1 MTDSNPLA
9 RFRRD
14 RQEAGEEFR
23 EKLKK
28 GGEEIKQTKTSKVI
42 RGAISGPIK
51 AINETIEF
59 VDDIKDYVKGNP
71 YDNNDFFPLQNTFL
85 ETEDDQ
91 DDPFYKIPQAVTQF
105 LLPMGLISKG
115 LSKAGMANVWARN
128 ALSGFVADTVVQ
140 DPLEENLFNMLDNH
154 PRLESPITEI
164 LKTDEDASVAENR
177 LRQAGGGFLAGE
189 VVTALGLGIK
199 GLKKS
204 PELVDRIVK
213 RLDERKKIKVND
225 FTTDNLGD
233 EILDLDSVEQFKQQL
248 KNDRDTL
255 PPRNIDGEE
264 IDPEGFYGIET
275 DEQFDDVFKVVERPP
290 VKPYK
295 TNLEAKR
302 GLSRGA
308 NNLKNRLR
316 LEVNT
321 KGADPNEVEAIET
334 FIDTIGE
341 RMFDKEALSITTKL
355 TKGGEYN
362 FANNLIRIR
371 KQIVEGVE
379 QGAGGSF
386 NHVMIHELWHGL
398 SRYLPKED
406 LARYTKEFKSAQN
419 KYLKQFEKEKTAFVR
434 NNTPESLS
442 QKIGPSPISFKLP
455 KITEANYLKKA
466 RDYFDKTKFK
476 NENYRFTNID
486 EFFAENMADEFM
498 DMYRGEARIAGSP
511 LDFAPQGTFKR
522 IVQETKLF
530 VEDLFVSLR
539 ARLGGSQTRKIFND
553 FVKRKNVKKY
563 RNIPLDLDNKSGVA
577 GMAKKKPDFNNQDP
591 KIQTTFNPKFT
602 GTSEE
607 VRTNLLNLAEELKK
621 KDANNTWPYRRTFAD
636 MAAAAN
642 AKLPAEI
649 IEEARFFNQ
658 TYGRGGERDLPAL
671 LISMNQLMNK
681 NANDLA
687 DLAAQLD
694 MATTVNNTE
703 AIKELGDQLV
713 REAEVLNSL
722 VYINKPLKSV
732 PAQTL
737 AANKVAGGAGKTAA
751 TADDLVSK
759 SPIAGVPGN
768 IEDAAKGTAKAA
780 EDMDQT
786 LKEVVDLA
794 KEGNKEATRKLK
806 NITKKLQAAKGNPEA
821 LREMARG
828 GYLRKALEVNNELF
842 INAILSGPQTHAVNV
857 VSTALNTLV
866 RPFDQSVGSLMKGD
880 MTGFMRGGKE
890 LFYIAQSSGD
900 ALKAMVKAFQV
911 EDNIINP
918 SSMIDDRAEAAKR
931 FRIRMDGPGWIPSLV
946 NFAGTAVRLPSR
958 FLLSEDEFFKQI
970 NFRAYVK
977 ATAWENGV
985 KAGRTGKGLK
995 NYVEEQFEKTIEI
1008 VNKNSMANV
1017 EDENIID
1024 LYEKAQQY
1032 AAEVTFTNDLPQ
1044 GTFGGDF
1051 QTFINKHPSARIFFP
1066 FVRTPINIFKTLGR
1080 RTALTAPFMDEY
1092 RQALKSTD
1100 PSVAAKARG
1109 ELATGSMLWVTAG
1122 AAALGIS
1129 DDFSEIAITGGGPRD
1144 FDLLNQKRQTGWQPY
1159 SFRLLKKDETGEPII
1174 GADGRPEYK
1183 YINYQRL
1190 DPWSSFLAMSAD
1202 ITQIAG
1208 QLDYQDRQDLA
1219 VVAVTAL
1226 SRNITNKTYLQ
1237 GIAELAALINGEPY
1251 VLESYLQKR
1260 LAATVPFSALGR
1272 TIKKENDPTIK
1283 DKRPKAGDDGMVFV
1297 RRFYNELAA
1306 VVPGFGNLK
1315 PKQNFIT
1322 GALVEY
1328 SPGYGPDNVDL
1339 LNPIRTSNSV
1349 NNLVMTTLDDIQM
1362 KVSKPKDRLL
1372 ATDKFT
1378 GIELNSNQYQ
1388 NYVNTIAFTKIKGKR
1403 MVHALYETMQTKEV
1417 KAILAT
1423 ARGEDIT
1430 AINQDIS
1437 VAAQERARRDAQD
1450 IFRDIINAY
1459 KKQGRIDWLKKPENR
1474 DLVKE
1479 YDANVNAINQTKN
1492 TSILE
1497 NYLQSISN

>member
-1 MTDSNPLA
+1 MTDSNPIA
-9 RFRRD
+9 RFRKN
-14 RQEAGEEFR
+14 RQEAGKEFR

-28 GGEEIKQTKTSKVI
+28 SEEIIKKTKTSKVI
-42 RGAISGPIK
+42 RGAITGPIK

-71 YDNNDFFPLQNTFL
+71 YDNNDFFPLQNTPL
-85 ETEDDQ
+85 ESEDDQ
-91 DDPFYKIPQAVTQF
+91 DDPFYKIPQAITQF

-164 LKTDEDASVAENR
+164 LKTDEDATVIENR

-189 VVTALGLGIK
+189 VVTALGLGIT
-199 GLKKS
+199 GLRKS

-233 EILDLDSVEQFKQQL
+233 EI
-248 KNDRDTL
+248 
-255 PPRNIDGEE
+255 ID
-264 IDPEGFYGIET
+264 
-275 DEQFDDVFKVVERPP
+275 
-290 VKPYK
+290 
-295 TNLEAKR
+295 
-302 GLSRGA
+302 
-308 NNLKNRLR
+308 
-316 LEVNT
+316 
-321 KGADPNEVEAIET
+321 
-334 FIDTIGE
+334 
-341 RMFDKEALSITTKL
+341 
-355 TKGGEYN
+355 
-362 FANNLIRIR
+362 
-371 KQIVEGVE
+371 IV
-379 QGAGGSF
+379 S
-386 NHVMIHELWHGL
+386 
-398 SRYLPKED
+398 
-406 LARYTKEFKSAQN
+406 
-419 KYLKQFEKEKTAFVR
+419 
-434 NNTPESLS
+434 
-442 QKIGPSPISFKLP
+442 
-455 KITEANYLKKA
+455 
-466 RDYFDKTKFK
+466 
-476 NENYRFTNID
+476 
-486 EFFAENMADEFM
+486 
-498 DMYRGEARIAGSP
+498 
-511 LDFAPQGTFKR
+511 
-522 IVQETKLF
+522 
-530 VEDLFVSLR
+530 
-539 ARLGGSQTRKIFND
+539 
-553 FVKRKNVKKY
+553 
-563 RNIPLDLDNKSGVA
+563 
-577 GMAKKKPDFNNQDP
+577 KKKPVTRKTKVSKDP

-607 VRTNLLNLAEELKK
+607 VRTSLLDLAEELKK

-642 AKLPAEI
+642 AKLPADI

-658 TYGRGGERDLPAL
+658 TYGRGGERDLPAT

-703 AIKELGDQLV
+703 AIKQLGDQLV
-713 REAEVLNSL
+713 REAEVLSSL
-722 VYINKPLKSV
+722 VYINKPLKSI

-759 SPIAGVPGN
+759 SPITGVPGN
-768 IEDAAKGTAKAA
+768 IEDAAKGTTKAA
-780 EDMDQT
+780 TDMDQT

-794 KEGNKEATRKLK
+794 KEGDKEATRKLK
-806 NITKKLQAAKGNPEA
+806 YITKKLQAAKGNPEA
-821 LREMARG
+821 MREMARRDFP
-828 GYLRKALEVNNELF
+828 RKALEINNELF
-842 INAILSGPQTHAVNV
+842 INAILSGPQTHVVNV

-890 LFYIAQSSGD
+890 LFYLAQSSGD
-900 ALKAMVKAFQV
+900 SLRAMVKAFQV

-946 NFAGTAVRLPSR
+946 NFAGTAIRLPSR

-985 KAGRTGKGLK
+985 KAGRTGEGLK

-1008 VNKNSMANV
+1008 VNTNSMANV
-1017 EDENIID
+1017 KDQNIID
-1024 LYEKAQQY
+1024 LYEEAQQY

-1044 GTFGGDF
+1044 GSFGGDF
-1051 QTFINKHPSARIFFP
+1051 QTFINKHPSARLFFP
-1066 FVRTPINIFKTLGR
+1066 FVRTPINLLKNLGR
-1080 RTALTAPFMDEY
+1080 RTVITAPFMEEY
-1092 RQALKSTD
+1092 KQALKSSN
-1100 PSVAAKARG
+1100 PSIAAKARG

-1122 AAALGIS
+1122 AAAFSIS

-1159 SFRLLKKDETGEPII
+1159 SFRFLQKDENGRPII
-1174 GADGRPEYK
+1174 GDDGKPKYK
-1183 YINYQRL
+1183 YISYQRL
-1190 DPWSSFLAMSAD
+1190 DPWSSFLSMSAD
-1202 ITQIAG
+1202 MAQISG

-1219 VVAVTAL
+1219 TVAVTAL

-1237 GIAELAALINGEPY
+1237 GITELAQLLAGEPY
-1251 VLESYLQKR
+1251 VLESYLQRR

-1272 TIKKENDPTIK
+1272 TVKKEVDPTIK
-1283 DKRPKAGDDGMVFV
+1283 DKKPKAGDDGMVFV

-1306 VVPGFGNLK
+1306 VVPGFGDLK

-1322 GALVEY
+1322 GALIEY
-1328 SPGYGPDNVDL
+1328 QPGYGPDNLDV

-1362 KVSKPKDRLL
+1362 KVTKPKDRLL
-1372 ATDKFT
+1372 STDKFT
-1378 GIELNSNQYQ
+1378 GIELNSDQYQ
-1388 NYVNTIAFTKIKGKR
+1388 DYVNTIAFTKINGKR
-1403 MVHALYETMQTKEV
+1403 LVHALYETMQKKEI

-1430 AINQDIS
+1430 AINQDVS
-1437 VAAQERARRDAQD
+1437 VAAQEKARQDAQD
-1450 IFRDIINAY
+1450 IFRNIINAY
-1459 KKQGRIDWLKKPENR
+1459 KKKGRIDWLKKPENR

-1479 YDANVNAINQTKN
+1479 YDANINAINQTKN

>member
-28 GGEEIKQTKTSKVI
+28 GGEQIKQTKTSKVI

-59 VDDIKDYVKGNP
+59 VDDIKDYVKGDP

-85 ETEDDQ
+85 ETKDDQ

-233 EILDLDSVEQFKQQL
+233 EI
-248 KNDRDTL
+248 
-255 PPRNIDGEE
+255 ID
-264 IDPEGFYGIET
+264 
-275 DEQFDDVFKVVERPP
+275 VVP
-290 VKPYK
+290 
-295 TNLEAKR
+295 
-302 GLSRGA
+302 
-308 NNLKNRLR
+308 
-316 LEVNT
+316 
-321 KGADPNEVEAIET
+321 
-334 FIDTIGE
+334 
-341 RMFDKEALSITTKL
+341 
-355 TKGGEYN
+355 
-362 FANNLIRIR
+362 
-371 KQIVEGVE
+371 
-379 QGAGGSF
+379 
-386 NHVMIHELWHGL
+386 
-398 SRYLPKED
+398 
-406 LARYTKEFKSAQN
+406 
-419 KYLKQFEKEKTAFVR
+419 
-434 NNTPESLS
+434 
-442 QKIGPSPISFKLP
+442 
-455 KITEANYLKKA
+455 
-466 RDYFDKTKFK
+466 
-476 NENYRFTNID
+476 
-486 EFFAENMADEFM
+486 
-498 DMYRGEARIAGSP
+498 
-511 LDFAPQGTFKR
+511 
-522 IVQETKLF
+522 
-530 VEDLFVSLR
+530 
-539 ARLGGSQTRKIFND
+539 
-553 FVKRKNVKKY
+553 
-563 RNIPLDLDNKSGVA
+563 
-577 GMAKKKPDFNNQDP
+577 KKKPVTKKTKVSKDP

-642 AKLPAEI
+642 AKLPADI

-658 TYGRGGERDLPAL
+658 TYGRGGERDLPAT

-759 SPIAGVPGN
+759 SPIASVPGN
-768 IEDAAKGTAKAA
+768 IEDAAKATTEAA
-780 EDMDQT
+780 TDMDQT

-821 LREMARG
+821 MREMARG
-828 GYLRKALEVNNELF
+828 GYLRKALEINNELF

-985 KAGRTGKGLK
+985 KAGRTGEELQ
-995 NYVEEQFEKTIEI
+995 NYIEEQFNKTIEI

-1017 EDENIID
+1017 KDENIID

-1080 RTALTAPFMDEY
+1080 RTFVTAPFMDEY

-1237 GIAELAALINGEPY
+1237 GIAELAALIDGEPY

-1297 RRFYNELAA
+1297 RRFYNELAT

-1328 SPGYGPDNVDL
+1328 SPGYGPDNLDL

-1362 KVSKPKDRLL
+1362 KVAKPKDRLL

-1378 GIELNSNQYQ
+1378 GIELNSDQYQ
-1388 NYVNTIAFTKIKGKR
+1388 EYVNTIAFTKIKGKR
-1403 MVHALYETMQTKEV
+1403 MVHALYETMQRKEV

>member
-1 MTDSNPLA
+1 MTDSNPIA
-9 RFRRD
+9 RFRKN
-14 RQEAGEEFR
+14 RQEAGKKFR

-28 GGEEIKQTKTSKVI
+28 NEEIIKKTKTSKVI
-42 RGAISGPIK
+42 RGAITGPIK
-51 AINETIEF
+51 AVNETIEF

-71 YDNNDFFPLQNTFL
+71 YDNNDFFPLQNTPL
-85 ETEDDQ
+85 ESEDDQ
-91 DDPFYKIPQAVTQF
+91 DDPFYKIPQAITQF
-105 LLPMGLISKG
+105 LLPMGLVSKG
-115 LSKAGMANVWARN
+115 LNKLGMANVWARN
-128 ALSGFVADTVVQ
+128 ALSGFVADAVVQ

-164 LKTDEDASVAENR
+164 LKTDEDATVIENR

-233 EILDLDSVEQFKQQL
+233 EIIDVVPKKKVATTQIDINKVDLD
-248 KNDRDTL
+248 
-255 PPRNIDGEE
+255 
-264 IDPEGFYGIET
+264 
-275 DEQFDDVFKVVERPP
+275 
-290 VKPYK
+290 
-295 TNLEAKR
+295 
-302 GLSRGA
+302 
-308 NNLKNRLR
+308 
-316 LEVNT
+316 
-321 KGADPNEVEAIET
+321 
-334 FIDTIGE
+334 
-341 RMFDKEALSITTKL
+341 AL
-355 TKGGEYN
+355 
-362 FANNLIRIR
+362 A
-371 KQIVEGVE
+371 
-379 QGAGGSF
+379 
-386 NHVMIHELWHGL
+386 
-398 SRYLPKED
+398 
-406 LARYTKEFKSAQN
+406 
-419 KYLKQFEKEKTAFVR
+419 
-434 NNTPESLS
+434 
-442 QKIGPSPISFKLP
+442 
-455 KITEANYLKKA
+455 
-466 RDYFDKTKFK
+466 
-476 NENYRFTNID
+476 
-486 EFFAENMADEFM
+486 
-498 DMYRGEARIAGSP
+498 
-511 LDFAPQGTFKR
+511 
-522 IVQETKLF
+522 
-530 VEDLFVSLR
+530 
-539 ARLGGSQTRKIFND
+539 
-553 FVKRKNVKKY
+553 
-563 RNIPLDLDNKSGVA
+563 
-577 GMAKKKPDFNNQDP
+577 DP

-607 VRTNLLNLAEELKK
+607 VRTNLLDLAEELKK

-658 TYGRGGERDLPAL
+658 TYGRGGEKDLPAL

-737 AANKVAGGAGKTAA
+737 AANRVAGGAGKTAA

-768 IEDAAKGTAKAA
+768 IEDAAKGTTKAA

-786 LKEVVDLA
+786 LKQVVDLA

-821 LREMARG
+821 MREMARRDFP
-828 GYLRKALEVNNELF
+828 RKALEINNELF

-866 RPFDQSVGSLMKGD
+866 RPFDQSVGSLIKGD

-900 ALKAMVKAFQV
+900 ALKAMVKAFQI

-946 NFAGTAVRLPSR
+946 NFAGTAIRLPSR

-985 KAGRTGKGLK
+985 KAGRTGEGLQ
-995 NYVEEQFEKTIEI
+995 NYIEEQFEKTIEI

-1017 EDENIID
+1017 DDENIID

-1044 GTFGGDF
+1044 GSFGGDF

-1066 FVRTPINIFKTLGR
+1066 FVRTPVNLLKNLGR
-1080 RTALTAPFMDEY
+1080 RTAITAPFMDEY

-1100 PSVAAKARG
+1100 PSIAAKARG

-1122 AAALGIS
+1122 AAAFSIS

-1144 FDLLNQKRQTGWQPY
+1144 FNLLNQKRQTGWQPY
-1159 SFRLLKKDETGEPII
+1159 SFRFLQKDENGEPII
-1174 GADGRPEYK
+1174 GDDGRPKYK
-1183 YINYQRL
+1183 YISYQRL
-1190 DPWSSFLAMSAD
+1190 DPWSSFLSMSAD

-1219 VVAVTAL
+1219 TVAVTAL

-1237 GIAELAALINGEPY
+1237 GITELAQLLAGEPY
-1251 VLESYLQKR
+1251 VLESYLQRR

-1272 TIKKENDPTIK
+1272 TIKKEVDPTIK

-1306 VVPGFGNLK
+1306 VVPGFGDLK

-1322 GALVEY
+1322 GALIEY
-1328 SPGYGPDNVDL
+1328 QPGYGPDNLDL

-1362 KVSKPKDRLL
+1362 RVTKPKDRLL
-1372 ATDKFT
+1372 STDKFT
-1378 GIELNSNQYQ
+1378 GIELNSDQYQ
-1388 NYVNTIAFTKIKGKR
+1388 DYVNTIAFTKINGKR
-1403 MVHALYETMQTKEV
+1403 LVYALYETMQKKEI

-1437 VAAQERARRDAQD
+1437 VAAQEKARRDAQD

-1459 KKQGRIDWLKKPENR
+1459 KKKGRIDWLKKPENR

-1492 TSILE
+1492 NSILE

>member
-1 MTDSNPLA
+1 MTDSNPIA
-9 RFRRD
+9 RFRKN
-14 RQEAGEEFR
+14 RQEAGKEFR

-28 GGEEIKQTKTSKVI
+28 SEEIIKKTKTSKVI
-42 RGAISGPIK
+42 RGAITGPIK
-51 AINETIEF
+51 AVNETIEF

-71 YDNNDFFPLQNTFL
+71 YDNNDFFPLQNTPL
-85 ETEDDQ
+85 ESEDDQ
-91 DDPFYKIPQAVTQF
+91 DDPFYKIPQAITQF

-115 LSKAGMANVWARN
+115 LNKAGMANVWARN
-128 ALSGFVADTVVQ
+128 ALSGFIADTVVQ

-164 LKTDEDASVAENR
+164 LKTDEDATVIENR

-233 EILDLDSVEQFKQQL
+233 EI
-248 KNDRDTL
+248 
-255 PPRNIDGEE
+255 ID
-264 IDPEGFYGIET
+264 
-275 DEQFDDVFKVVERPP
+275 
-290 VKPYK
+290 
-295 TNLEAKR
+295 
-302 GLSRGA
+302 
-308 NNLKNRLR
+308 
-316 LEVNT
+316 
-321 KGADPNEVEAIET
+321 
-334 FIDTIGE
+334 
-341 RMFDKEALSITTKL
+341 
-355 TKGGEYN
+355 
-362 FANNLIRIR
+362 
-371 KQIVEGVE
+371 IV
-379 QGAGGSF
+379 S
-386 NHVMIHELWHGL
+386 
-398 SRYLPKED
+398 
-406 LARYTKEFKSAQN
+406 
-419 KYLKQFEKEKTAFVR
+419 
-434 NNTPESLS
+434 
-442 QKIGPSPISFKLP
+442 
-455 KITEANYLKKA
+455 
-466 RDYFDKTKFK
+466 
-476 NENYRFTNID
+476 
-486 EFFAENMADEFM
+486 
-498 DMYRGEARIAGSP
+498 
-511 LDFAPQGTFKR
+511 
-522 IVQETKLF
+522 
-530 VEDLFVSLR
+530 
-539 ARLGGSQTRKIFND
+539 
-553 FVKRKNVKKY
+553 
-563 RNIPLDLDNKSGVA
+563 
-577 GMAKKKPDFNNQDP
+577 KKKPVSRKTKVSKDP

-607 VRTNLLNLAEELKK
+607 VRTNLLNLAEELKN

-642 AKLPAEI
+642 AKLPADI

-658 TYGRGGERDLPAL
+658 TYGRGGERDLPAT

-703 AIKELGDQLV
+703 AIKELGDQIV

-722 VYINKPLKSV
+722 VYINKPLKSI

-737 AANKVAGGAGKTAA
+737 AANRVAGGAGKTAA
-751 TADDLVSK
+751 TADDLASK
-759 SPIAGVPGN
+759 SPIAGVPGK
-768 IEDAAKGTAKAA
+768 IEDAAKETTKAA
-780 EDMDQT
+780 TDMDQT
-786 LKEVVDLA
+786 LKEVVDLS
-794 KEGNKEATRKLK
+794 KKGNKEATRKLK
-806 NITKKLQAAKGNPEA
+806 YITKKLQAAKGNPEA
-821 LREMARG
+821 MREMARRDFP
-828 GYLRKALEVNNELF
+828 RKALEINNELF

-866 RPFDQSVGSLMKGD
+866 RPFDQSVGSLIKGD

-890 LFYIAQSSGD
+890 LFYLAQSSGD
-900 ALKAMVKAFQV
+900 SLKAMVKAFQV

-918 SSMIDDRAEAAKR
+918 SSMVDDRAEAAKR

-946 NFAGTAVRLPSR
+946 NFAGTAIRLPSR

-985 KAGRTGKGLK
+985 KAGRTGEGLK

-1017 EDENIID
+1017 KDQNIID
-1024 LYEKAQQY
+1024 LYEEAQQY

-1044 GTFGGDF
+1044 SSFGGDF

-1066 FVRTPINIFKTLGR
+1066 FVRTPVNLLKNLGR
-1080 RTALTAPFMDEY
+1080 RTVITAPAMEEY
-1092 RQALKSTD
+1092 RQALKSSN
-1100 PSVAAKARG
+1100 PSIAAKARG
-1109 ELATGSMLWVTAG
+1109 ELATGSMLWITAG
-1122 AAALGIS
+1122 AAAFSIS

-1159 SFRLLKKDETGEPII
+1159 SFRFLQKDENGEPII
-1174 GADGRPEYK
+1174 GDDGRPKYK
-1183 YINYQRL
+1183 YISYQRL
-1190 DPWSSFLAMSAD
+1190 DPWSSFLSISAD
-1202 ITQIAG
+1202 MAQIAG

-1219 VVAVTAL
+1219 TVAVTAL

-1237 GIAELAALINGEPY
+1237 GITELAQLLAGEPY
-1251 VLESYLQKR
+1251 VLESYLQRR

-1272 TIKKENDPTIK
+1272 TIKKEVDPTIK

-1306 VVPGFGNLK
+1306 VVPGFGDLK

-1322 GALVEY
+1322 GALIEY
-1328 SPGYGPDNVDL
+1328 QPGYGPDNLDL

-1362 KVSKPKDRLL
+1362 KVAQPKDRLL
-1372 ATDKFT
+1372 STDKFT
-1378 GIELNSNQYQ
+1378 GIELNSDQYQ
-1388 NYVNTIAFTKIKGKR
+1388 DYVNTIAFTKINGKR
-1403 MVHALYETMQTKEV
+1403 LVNVLYETMQKKEI

-1430 AINQDIS
+1430 AINQDVS
-1437 VAAQERARRDAQD
+1437 VAAQEKARQDAQD
-1450 IFRDIINAY
+1450 IFRNIINAY
-1459 KKQGRIDWLKKPENR
+1459 KKKGRIDWLKKPENR

-1479 YDANVNAINQTKN
+1479 YDANINAINQTKN

>member
-1 MTDSNPLA
+1 MTDSNPIA
-9 RFRRD
+9 RFRKN
-14 RQEAGEEFR
+14 RQEAGKEFR

-28 GGEEIKQTKTSKVI
+28 SEEIIKKTKTSKVI
-42 RGAISGPIK
+42 RGAITGPIK

-71 YDNNDFFPLQNTFL
+71 YDNNDFFPLQNTPL
-85 ETEDDQ
+85 ESEDDQ
-91 DDPFYKIPQAVTQF
+91 DDPFYKIPQAITQF

-164 LKTDEDASVAENR
+164 LKTDEDATVIENR

-189 VVTALGLGIK
+189 VVTALGLGIR
-199 GLKKS
+199 GLRKS

-233 EILDLDSVEQFKQQL
+233 EI
-248 KNDRDTL
+248 
-255 PPRNIDGEE
+255 ID
-264 IDPEGFYGIET
+264 
-275 DEQFDDVFKVVERPP
+275 
-290 VKPYK
+290 
-295 TNLEAKR
+295 
-302 GLSRGA
+302 
-308 NNLKNRLR
+308 
-316 LEVNT
+316 
-321 KGADPNEVEAIET
+321 
-334 FIDTIGE
+334 
-341 RMFDKEALSITTKL
+341 
-355 TKGGEYN
+355 
-362 FANNLIRIR
+362 
-371 KQIVEGVE
+371 IV
-379 QGAGGSF
+379 S
-386 NHVMIHELWHGL
+386 
-398 SRYLPKED
+398 
-406 LARYTKEFKSAQN
+406 
-419 KYLKQFEKEKTAFVR
+419 
-434 NNTPESLS
+434 
-442 QKIGPSPISFKLP
+442 
-455 KITEANYLKKA
+455 
-466 RDYFDKTKFK
+466 
-476 NENYRFTNID
+476 
-486 EFFAENMADEFM
+486 
-498 DMYRGEARIAGSP
+498 
-511 LDFAPQGTFKR
+511 
-522 IVQETKLF
+522 
-530 VEDLFVSLR
+530 
-539 ARLGGSQTRKIFND
+539 
-553 FVKRKNVKKY
+553 
-563 RNIPLDLDNKSGVA
+563 
-577 GMAKKKPDFNNQDP
+577 KKKPVTRKTKVSKDP

-607 VRTNLLNLAEELKK
+607 VRTSLLDLAEELKK

-642 AKLPAEI
+642 AKLPADI

-658 TYGRGGERDLPAL
+658 TYGRGGERDLPAT

-703 AIKELGDQLV
+703 AIKQLGDQLV
-713 REAEVLNSL
+713 REAEVLSSL
-722 VYINKPLKSV
+722 VYINKPLKSI

-759 SPIAGVPGN
+759 SPITGVPGN
-768 IEDAAKGTAKAA
+768 IEDAAKGTTKAA
-780 EDMDQT
+780 TDMDQT

-794 KEGNKEATRKLK
+794 KEGDKEATRKLK
-806 NITKKLQAAKGNPEA
+806 YITKKLQAAKGNPEA
-821 LREMARG
+821 MREMARRDFP
-828 GYLRKALEVNNELF
+828 RKALEINNELF
-842 INAILSGPQTHAVNV
+842 INAILSGPQTHVVNV

-890 LFYIAQSSGD
+890 LFYLAQSSGD
-900 ALKAMVKAFQV
+900 SLRAMVKAFQV

-946 NFAGTAVRLPSR
+946 NFAGTAIRLPSR

-985 KAGRTGKGLK
+985 KAGRTGEGLK

-1008 VNKNSMANV
+1008 VNTNSMANV
-1017 EDENIID
+1017 KDQNIID
-1024 LYEKAQQY
+1024 LYEEAQQY

-1044 GTFGGDF
+1044 GSFGGDF
-1051 QTFINKHPSARIFFP
+1051 QTFINKHPSARLFFP
-1066 FVRTPINIFKTLGR
+1066 FVRTPINLLKNLGR
-1080 RTALTAPFMDEY
+1080 RTVITAPFMEEY
-1092 RQALKSTD
+1092 KQALKSSN
-1100 PSVAAKARG
+1100 PSIAAKARG

-1122 AAALGIS
+1122 AAAFSIS

-1159 SFRLLKKDETGEPII
+1159 SFRFLQKDENGRPII
-1174 GADGRPEYK
+1174 GDDGKPKYK
-1183 YINYQRL
+1183 YISYQRL
-1190 DPWSSFLAMSAD
+1190 DPWSSFLSMSAD
-1202 ITQIAG
+1202 MAQISG

-1219 VVAVTAL
+1219 TVAVTAL

-1237 GIAELAALINGEPY
+1237 GITELAQLLAGEPY
-1251 VLESYLQKR
+1251 VLESYLQRR

-1272 TIKKENDPTIK
+1272 TVKKEVDPTIK
-1283 DKRPKAGDDGMVFV
+1283 DKKPKAGDDGMVFV

-1306 VVPGFGNLK
+1306 VVPGFGDLK

-1322 GALVEY
+1322 GALIEY
-1328 SPGYGPDNVDL
+1328 QPGYGPDNLDV

-1362 KVSKPKDRLL
+1362 KVTKPKDRLL
-1372 ATDKFT
+1372 STDKFT
-1378 GIELNSNQYQ
+1378 GIELNSDQYQ
-1388 NYVNTIAFTKIKGKR
+1388 DYVNTIAFTKINGKR
-1403 MVHALYETMQTKEV
+1403 LVHALYETMQKKEI

-1430 AINQDIS
+1430 AINQDVS
-1437 VAAQERARRDAQD
+1437 VAAQEKARQDAQD
-1450 IFRDIINAY
+1450 IFRNIINAY
-1459 KKQGRIDWLKKPENR
+1459 KKKGRIDWLKKPENR

-1479 YDANVNAINQTKN
+1479 YDANINAINQTKN

-1497 NYLQSISN
+1497 NCLQSISN

>member
-1 MTDSNPLA
+1 MTDSNPIA
-9 RFRRD
+9 RFRKN
-14 RQEAGEEFR
+14 RQEAGKKFR

-28 GGEEIKQTKTSKVI
+28 NEEIIKKTKTSKVI
-42 RGAISGPIK
+42 RGAITGPIK
-51 AINETIEF
+51 AVNETIEF

-71 YDNNDFFPLQNTFL
+71 YDNNDFFPLQNTPL
-85 ETEDDQ
+85 ESEDDQ
-91 DDPFYKIPQAVTQF
+91 DDPFYKIPQAITQF
-105 LLPMGLISKG
+105 LLPMGLVSKG
-115 LSKAGMANVWARN
+115 LNKLGMANVWARN
-128 ALSGFVADTVVQ
+128 ALSGFVADAVVQ

-164 LKTDEDASVAENR
+164 LKTDEDATVIENR

-233 EILDLDSVEQFKQQL
+233 EIIDVVPKKKVATTQIDINKVDLDAL
-248 KNDRDTL
+248 
-255 PPRNIDGEE
+255 
-264 IDPEGFYGIET
+264 
-275 DEQFDDVFKVVERPP
+275 
-290 VKPYK
+290 
-295 TNLEAKR
+295 
-302 GLSRGA
+302 
-308 NNLKNRLR
+308 
-316 LEVNT
+316 
-321 KGADPNEVEAIET
+321 ADPKV
-334 FIDTIGE
+334 
-341 RMFDKEALSITTKL
+341 
-355 TKGGEYN
+355 
-362 FANNLIRIR
+362 
-371 KQIVEGVE
+371 
-379 QGAGGSF
+379 
-386 NHVMIHELWHGL
+386 
-398 SRYLPKED
+398 
-406 LARYTKEFKSAQN
+406 
-419 KYLKQFEKEKTAFVR
+419 
-434 NNTPESLS
+434 
-442 QKIGPSPISFKLP
+442 
-455 KITEANYLKKA
+455 
-466 RDYFDKTKFK
+466 
-476 NENYRFTNID
+476 
-486 EFFAENMADEFM
+486 
-498 DMYRGEARIAGSP
+498 
-511 LDFAPQGTFKR
+511 
-522 IVQETKLF
+522 
-530 VEDLFVSLR
+530 
-539 ARLGGSQTRKIFND
+539 
-553 FVKRKNVKKY
+553 
-563 RNIPLDLDNKSGVA
+563 
-577 GMAKKKPDFNNQDP
+577 
-591 KIQTTFNPKFT
+591 QTTFNPKFT

-607 VRTNLLNLAEELKK
+607 VRTNLLDLAEELKK

-658 TYGRGGERDLPAL
+658 TYGRGGEKDLPAL

-737 AANKVAGGAGKTAA
+737 AANRVAGGAGKTAA

-768 IEDAAKGTAKAA
+768 IEDAAKGTTKAA

-786 LKEVVDLA
+786 LKQVVDLA

-821 LREMARG
+821 MREMARRDFP
-828 GYLRKALEVNNELF
+828 RKALEINNELF

-866 RPFDQSVGSLMKGD
+866 RPFDQSVGSLIKGD

-900 ALKAMVKAFQV
+900 ALKAMVKAFQI

-946 NFAGTAVRLPSR
+946 NFAGTAIRLPSR

-985 KAGRTGKGLK
+985 KAGRTGEGLQ
-995 NYVEEQFEKTIEI
+995 NYIEEQFEKTIEI

-1017 EDENIID
+1017 DDENIID

-1044 GTFGGDF
+1044 GSFGGDF

-1066 FVRTPINIFKTLGR
+1066 FVRTPVNLLKNLGR
-1080 RTALTAPFMDEY
+1080 RTAITAPFMDEY

-1100 PSVAAKARG
+1100 PSIAAKARG

-1122 AAALGIS
+1122 AAAFSIS

-1144 FDLLNQKRQTGWQPY
+1144 FNLLNQKRQTGWQPY
-1159 SFRLLKKDETGEPII
+1159 SFRFLQKDENGEPII
-1174 GADGRPEYK
+1174 GDDGRPKYK
-1183 YINYQRL
+1183 YISYQRL
-1190 DPWSSFLAMSAD
+1190 DPWSSFLSMSAD

-1219 VVAVTAL
+1219 TVAVTAL

-1237 GIAELAALINGEPY
+1237 GITELAQLLAGEPY
-1251 VLESYLQKR
+1251 VLESYLQRR

-1272 TIKKENDPTIK
+1272 TIKKEVDPTIK

-1306 VVPGFGNLK
+1306 VVPGFGDLK

-1322 GALVEY
+1322 GALIEY
-1328 SPGYGPDNVDL
+1328 QPGYGPDNLDL

-1362 KVSKPKDRLL
+1362 RVTKPKDRLL
-1372 ATDKFT
+1372 STDKFT
-1378 GIELNSNQYQ
+1378 GIELNSDQYQ
-1388 NYVNTIAFTKIKGKR
+1388 DYVNTIAFTKINGKR
-1403 MVHALYETMQTKEV
+1403 LVYALYETMQKKEI

-1437 VAAQERARRDAQD
+1437 VAAQEKARRDAQD

-1459 KKQGRIDWLKKPENR
+1459 KKKGRIDWLKKPENR

-1492 TSILE
+1492 NSILE

>member
-1 MTDSNPLA
+1 MTDSNPIA
-9 RFRRD
+9 RFRKN
-14 RQEAGEEFR
+14 RQEAGKEFR

-28 GGEEIKQTKTSKVI
+28 SEEIIKKTKTSKVI
-42 RGAISGPIK
+42 RGAITGPIK
-51 AINETIEF
+51 AVNETIEF

-71 YDNNDFFPLQNTFL
+71 YDNNDFFPLQNTPL
-85 ETEDDQ
+85 ESEDDQ
-91 DDPFYKIPQAVTQF
+91 DDPFYKIPQAITQF

-164 LKTDEDASVAENR
+164 LKTDEDATVIENR

-233 EILDLDSVEQFKQQL
+233 EI
-248 KNDRDTL
+248 
-255 PPRNIDGEE
+255 ID
-264 IDPEGFYGIET
+264 
-275 DEQFDDVFKVVERPP
+275 VVP
-290 VKPYK
+290 KKK
-295 TNLEAKR
+295 T
-302 GLSRGA
+302 
-308 NNLKNRLR
+308 
-316 LEVNT
+316 VT
-321 KGADPNEVEAIET
+321 K
-334 FIDTIGE
+334 
-341 RMFDKEALSITTKL
+341 
-355 TKGGEYN
+355 
-362 FANNLIRIR
+362 
-371 KQIVEGVE
+371 
-379 QGAGGSF
+379 
-386 NHVMIHELWHGL
+386 
-398 SRYLPKED
+398 
-406 LARYTKEFKSAQN
+406 
-419 KYLKQFEKEKTAFVR
+419 
-434 NNTPESLS
+434 
-442 QKIGPSPISFKLP
+442 
-455 KITEANYLKKA
+455 
-466 RDYFDKTKFK
+466 KTK
-476 NENYRFTNID
+476 
-486 EFFAENMADEFM
+486 
-498 DMYRGEARIAGSP
+498 
-511 LDFAPQGTFKR
+511 
-522 IVQETKLF
+522 
-530 VEDLFVSLR
+530 VS
-539 ARLGGSQTRKIFND
+539 K
-553 FVKRKNVKKY
+553 
-563 RNIPLDLDNKSGVA
+563 
-577 GMAKKKPDFNNQDP
+577 DP

-602 GTSEE
+602 GTSED

-642 AKLPAEI
+642 AKLPADI

-658 TYGRGGERDLPAL
+658 TYGRGGEKDLPAL

-722 VYINKPLKSV
+722 VYINKPLKSI

-751 TADDLVSK
+751 TADDLASK

-768 IEDAAKGTAKAA
+768 IEDAAKETTKAA

-786 LKEVVDLA
+786 LKQVVDLA

-821 LREMARG
+821 MREMARRDFP
-828 GYLRKALEVNNELF
+828 RKALEINNELF

-866 RPFDQSVGSLMKGD
+866 RPFDQSVGSLIKGD

-890 LFYIAQSSGD
+890 LFYLAQSSGD

-946 NFAGTAVRLPSR
+946 NFAGTAIRLPSR

-985 KAGRTGKGLK
+985 KAGRTGEGLK

-1017 EDENIID
+1017 KDQNIID
-1024 LYEKAQQY
+1024 LYEEAQQY

-1044 GTFGGDF
+1044 SSFGGDF

-1066 FVRTPINIFKTLGR
+1066 FVRTPVNLLKNLGR
-1080 RTALTAPFMDEY
+1080 RTAITAPFMEEY
-1092 RQALKSTD
+1092 RQALRSSN
-1100 PSVAAKARG
+1100 PSIAAKARG

-1122 AAALGIS
+1122 AAAFSIS

-1144 FDLLNQKRQTGWQPY
+1144 FNLLNQKRQTGWQPY
-1159 SFRLLKKDETGEPII
+1159 SFRFLQKNENGEPII
-1174 GADGRPEYK
+1174 GDDGRPKYK
-1183 YINYQRL
+1183 YISYQRL
-1190 DPWSSFLAMSAD
+1190 DPWSSFLSISAD
-1202 ITQIAG
+1202 MAQIAG

-1219 VVAVTAL
+1219 TVAVTAL

-1237 GIAELAALINGEPY
+1237 GITELAQLLAGEPY
-1251 VLESYLQKR
+1251 VLESYLQRR

-1272 TIKKENDPTIK
+1272 TIKKEVDPTIK
-1283 DKRPKAGDDGMVFV
+1283 DKKPKAGDDGMVFV

-1322 GALVEY
+1322 GALIEY
-1328 SPGYGPDNVDL
+1328 QPGYGPDNLDL

-1362 KVSKPKDRLL
+1362 RVAKPKDRLL
-1372 ATDKFT
+1372 STDKFT
-1378 GIELNSNQYQ
+1378 GIELNSDQYQ
-1388 NYVNTIAFTKIKGKR
+1388 DYVNTIAFTKISGKR
-1403 MVHALYETMQTKEV
+1403 LVNALYETMQKKEI

-1437 VAAQERARRDAQD
+1437 VAAQEKARRDAQD

-1459 KKQGRIDWLKKPENR
+1459 KKKGRIDWLKKPENR

-1492 TSILE
+1492 NSILE
-1497 NYLQSISN
+1497 NYFQSISN

>member
-1 MTDSNPLA
+1 MTDSNPIA
-9 RFRRD
+9 RFRKN
-14 RQEAGEEFR
+14 RQEAGKKFR

-28 GGEEIKQTKTSKVI
+28 NEEIIKKTKTSKVI
-42 RGAISGPIK
+42 RGAITGPIK
-51 AINETIEF
+51 AVNETIEF

-71 YDNNDFFPLQNTFL
+71 YDNNDFFPLQNTPL
-85 ETEDDQ
+85 ESEDDQ
-91 DDPFYKIPQAVTQF
+91 DDPFYKIPQAITQF

-128 ALSGFVADTVVQ
+128 ALSGFIADTVVQ

-164 LKTDEDASVAENR
+164 LKTDEDATVIENR

-233 EILDLDSVEQFKQQL
+233 EI
-248 KNDRDTL
+248 
-255 PPRNIDGEE
+255 ID
-264 IDPEGFYGIET
+264 
-275 DEQFDDVFKVVERPP
+275 VVP
-290 VKPYK
+290 KKK
-295 TNLEAKR
+295 T
-302 GLSRGA
+302 
-308 NNLKNRLR
+308 
-316 LEVNT
+316 VT
-321 KGADPNEVEAIET
+321 K
-334 FIDTIGE
+334 
-341 RMFDKEALSITTKL
+341 
-355 TKGGEYN
+355 
-362 FANNLIRIR
+362 
-371 KQIVEGVE
+371 
-379 QGAGGSF
+379 
-386 NHVMIHELWHGL
+386 
-398 SRYLPKED
+398 
-406 LARYTKEFKSAQN
+406 
-419 KYLKQFEKEKTAFVR
+419 
-434 NNTPESLS
+434 
-442 QKIGPSPISFKLP
+442 
-455 KITEANYLKKA
+455 
-466 RDYFDKTKFK
+466 KTK
-476 NENYRFTNID
+476 
-486 EFFAENMADEFM
+486 
-498 DMYRGEARIAGSP
+498 
-511 LDFAPQGTFKR
+511 
-522 IVQETKLF
+522 
-530 VEDLFVSLR
+530 VS
-539 ARLGGSQTRKIFND
+539 K
-553 FVKRKNVKKY
+553 
-563 RNIPLDLDNKSGVA
+563 
-577 GMAKKKPDFNNQDP
+577 DP

-642 AKLPAEI
+642 AKLPADI

-658 TYGRGGERDLPAL
+658 TYGRGGERDLPAT

-703 AIKELGDQLV
+703 AIKELGDQIV

-737 AANKVAGGAGKTAA
+737 AANRVAGGAGKTAA
-751 TADDLVSK
+751 TADDLASK

-768 IEDAAKGTAKAA
+768 IEDAAKETTKAA
-780 EDMDQT
+780 TDMDKT
-786 LKEVVDLA
+786 LKEVVDLS
-794 KEGNKEATRKLK
+794 KKGNKKATRKLK
-806 NITKKLQAAKGNPEA
+806 YITKKLQAAKGNPEA
-821 LREMARG
+821 MREMARRDFP
-828 GYLRKALEVNNELF
+828 RKALEINNELF

-866 RPFDQSVGSLMKGD
+866 RPFDQSVGSLIKGD
-880 MTGFMRGGKE
+880 MTGFMKGGKE
-890 LFYIAQSSGD
+890 LFYLAQSSGD
-900 ALKAMVKAFQV
+900 SLRAMVKAFQV

-918 SSMIDDRAEAAKR
+918 SSMVDDRAEAAKR

-946 NFAGTAVRLPSR
+946 NFAGTAIRLPSR

-985 KAGRTGKGLK
+985 KAGRTGEGLK

-1008 VNKNSMANV
+1008 VNKNSMTNV
-1017 EDENIID
+1017 DDQNIID
-1024 LYEKAQQY
+1024 LYEEAQQY

-1044 GTFGGDF
+1044 SSFGGDF

-1066 FVRTPINIFKTLGR
+1066 FVRTPVNLLKNLGR
-1080 RTALTAPFMDEY
+1080 RTAITAPFMEEY
-1092 RQALKSTD
+1092 RQALKSSN
-1100 PSVAAKARG
+1100 PSIAAKARG
-1109 ELATGSMLWVTAG
+1109 ELATGSMLWITAG
-1122 AAALGIS
+1122 AAAFSIS

-1159 SFRLLKKDETGEPII
+1159 SFRFLQKDENGEPII
-1174 GADGRPEYK
+1174 GDDGRPKYK
-1183 YINYQRL
+1183 YISYQRL
-1190 DPWSSFLAMSAD
+1190 DPWSSFLSISAD
-1202 ITQIAG
+1202 MAQISG

-1219 VVAVTAL
+1219 TVAVTAL

-1237 GIAELAALINGEPY
+1237 GITELAQLLAGEPY

-1272 TIKKENDPTIK
+1272 TVKKEVDPTIK

-1306 VVPGFGNLK
+1306 VVPGFGDLK

-1322 GALVEY
+1322 GALIEY
-1328 SPGYGPDNVDL
+1328 QPGYGPDNLDL

-1362 KVSKPKDRLL
+1362 RVAKPKDRLL
-1372 ATDKFT
+1372 STKGFT
-1378 GIELNSNQYQ
+1378 GIELNSDQYQ
-1388 NYVNTIAFTKIKGKR
+1388 DYVNTIAFTKINGKR
-1403 MVHALYETMQTKEV
+1403 LVNALYETMQKKEI

-1430 AINQDIS
+1430 AINQDVS
-1437 VAAQERARRDAQD
+1437 VAAQEKARQDAQD
-1450 IFRDIINAY
+1450 IFRDIIKTY
-1459 KKQGRIDWLKKPENR
+1459 KTKGRIDWLKKPENR

-1479 YDANVNAINQTKN
+1479 YDATVNAINQTKN

>member
-1 MTDSNPLA
+1 MPGHTPLDRITSEYER
-9 RFRRD
+9 RF
-14 RQEAGEEFR
+14 QENR
-23 EKLKK
+23 EKRS
-28 GGEEIKQTKTSKVI
+28 EIVEQLRKTPQSKII

-71 YDNNDFFPLQNTFL
+71 YDNNDFFPLQNTPL
-85 ETEDDQ
+85 ESEDDQ
-91 DDPFYKIPQAVTQF
+91 DDPFYKIPQAITQF

-128 ALSGFVADTVVQ
+128 ALSGFVADAVVQ

-164 LKTDEDASVAENR
+164 LKTDEDATVIENR

-233 EILDLDSVEQFKQQL
+233 EI
-248 KNDRDTL
+248 
-255 PPRNIDGEE
+255 ID
-264 IDPEGFYGIET
+264 
-275 DEQFDDVFKVVERPP
+275 VVP
-290 VKPYK
+290 KKK
-295 TNLEAKR
+295 T
-302 GLSRGA
+302 
-308 NNLKNRLR
+308 
-316 LEVNT
+316 VT
-321 KGADPNEVEAIET
+321 K
-334 FIDTIGE
+334 
-341 RMFDKEALSITTKL
+341 
-355 TKGGEYN
+355 
-362 FANNLIRIR
+362 
-371 KQIVEGVE
+371 
-379 QGAGGSF
+379 
-386 NHVMIHELWHGL
+386 
-398 SRYLPKED
+398 
-406 LARYTKEFKSAQN
+406 
-419 KYLKQFEKEKTAFVR
+419 
-434 NNTPESLS
+434 
-442 QKIGPSPISFKLP
+442 
-455 KITEANYLKKA
+455 
-466 RDYFDKTKFK
+466 KTK
-476 NENYRFTNID
+476 
-486 EFFAENMADEFM
+486 
-498 DMYRGEARIAGSP
+498 
-511 LDFAPQGTFKR
+511 
-522 IVQETKLF
+522 
-530 VEDLFVSLR
+530 VS
-539 ARLGGSQTRKIFND
+539 K
-553 FVKRKNVKKY
+553 
-563 RNIPLDLDNKSGVA
+563 
-577 GMAKKKPDFNNQDP
+577 DP

-607 VRTNLLNLAEELKK
+607 VRTNLLDLAEELKK

-658 TYGRGGERDLPAL
+658 TYGRGGERDLPAT

-737 AANKVAGGAGKTAA
+737 AANRVAGGAGKTAA

-768 IEDAAKGTAKAA
+768 IEDAAKGTTKAA

-786 LKEVVDLA
+786 LKQVVDLA
-794 KEGNKEATRKLK
+794 KEGNKQATRKLK

-821 LREMARG
+821 MREMARKDFP
-828 GYLRKALEVNNELF
+828 RKALEINNELF

-866 RPFDQSVGSLMKGD
+866 RPFDQSVGSLIKGD

-900 ALKAMVKAFQV
+900 ALKAMVKAFQI

-946 NFAGTAVRLPSR
+946 NFAGTAIRLPSR

-985 KAGRTGKGLK
+985 KAGRTGEGLQ
-995 NYVEEQFEKTIEI
+995 NYIEEQFEKTIEI

-1017 EDENIID
+1017 DDENIID

-1044 GTFGGDF
+1044 GSFGGDF

-1066 FVRTPINIFKTLGR
+1066 FVRTPVNLLKNLGR
-1080 RTALTAPFMDEY
+1080 RTAITAPFMDEY

-1100 PSVAAKARG
+1100 PSIAAKARG

-1122 AAALGIS
+1122 AAAFSIS

-1159 SFRLLKKDETGEPII
+1159 SFRFLQKDENGEPII
-1174 GADGRPEYK
+1174 GDDGRPKYK
-1183 YINYQRL
+1183 YISYQRL
-1190 DPWSSFLAMSAD
+1190 DPWSSFLSMSAD

-1219 VVAVTAL
+1219 TVAVTAL

-1237 GIAELAALINGEPY
+1237 GITELAQLLAGEPY
-1251 VLESYLQKR
+1251 VLESYLQRR

-1272 TIKKENDPTIK
+1272 TIKKEVDPTIK

-1306 VVPGFGNLK
+1306 VVPGFGDLK

-1322 GALVEY
+1322 GALIEY
-1328 SPGYGPDNVDL
+1328 QPGYGPDNLDL

-1362 KVSKPKDRLL
+1362 RVTKPKDRLL
-1372 ATDKFT
+1372 STDKFT
-1378 GIELNSNQYQ
+1378 GIELNSDQYQ
-1388 NYVNTIAFTKIKGKR
+1388 DYVNTIAFTKINGKR
-1403 MVHALYETMQTKEV
+1403 LVYALYETMQKKEI

-1437 VAAQERARRDAQD
+1437 VAAQEKARRDAQD

-1459 KKQGRIDWLKKPENR
+1459 KKKGRIDWLKKPENR

-1492 TSILE
+1492 NSILE

>member
-1 MTDSNPLA
+1 MTNSNPLA

-28 GGEEIKQTKTSKVI
+28 GGEQIKQTKTSKVI

-233 EILDLDSVEQFKQQL
+233 EIIDVVPKKQ
-248 KNDRDTL
+248 
-255 PPRNIDGEE
+255 PI
-264 IDPEGFYGIET
+264 
-275 DEQFDDVFKVVERPP
+275 
-290 VKPYK
+290 
-295 TNLEAKR
+295 
-302 GLSRGA
+302 
-308 NNLKNRLR
+308 
-316 LEVNT
+316 T
-321 KGADPNEVEAIET
+321 K
-334 FIDTIGE
+334 
-341 RMFDKEALSITTKL
+341 
-355 TKGGEYN
+355 
-362 FANNLIRIR
+362 
-371 KQIVEGVE
+371 
-379 QGAGGSF
+379 
-386 NHVMIHELWHGL
+386 
-398 SRYLPKED
+398 
-406 LARYTKEFKSAQN
+406 
-419 KYLKQFEKEKTAFVR
+419 
-434 NNTPESLS
+434 
-442 QKIGPSPISFKLP
+442 
-455 KITEANYLKKA
+455 
-466 RDYFDKTKFK
+466 KTK
-476 NENYRFTNID
+476 
-486 EFFAENMADEFM
+486 
-498 DMYRGEARIAGSP
+498 
-511 LDFAPQGTFKR
+511 
-522 IVQETKLF
+522 
-530 VEDLFVSLR
+530 VS
-539 ARLGGSQTRKIFND
+539 K
-553 FVKRKNVKKY
+553 
-563 RNIPLDLDNKSGVA
+563 
-577 GMAKKKPDFNNQDP
+577 DP

-642 AKLPAEI
+642 AKLPADI

-658 TYGRGGERDLPAL
+658 TYGRGGERDLPAT

-737 AANKVAGGAGKTAA
+737 AANKVAGGAGKAAA

-759 SPIAGVPGN
+759 SPVAGVPGN
-768 IEDAAKGTAKAA
+768 IEDAAKATTEAA
-780 EDMDQT
+780 TDMDQT

-821 LREMARG
+821 MREMARG
-828 GYLRKALEVNNELF
+828 GFLRKALEINNELF

-995 NYVEEQFEKTIEI
+995 NYVEEQFDKTIEI

-1017 EDENIID
+1017 DDQNILD

-1092 RQALKSTD
+1092 KQALKSTD

-1159 SFRLLKKDETGEPII
+1159 SFRLLKKDETGEPLI

-1362 KVSKPKDRLL
+1362 KVAKPKDRLL

-1378 GIELNSNQYQ
+1378 GIELNSDQYQ
-1388 NYVNTIAFTKIKGKR
+1388 EYVNTIAFTKIKGKR
-1403 MVHALYETMQTKEV
+1403 MVHALYETMQRKEV

>member
-1 MTDSNPLA
+1 MTDSNPIA
-9 RFRRD
+9 RFRKN
-14 RQEAGEEFR
+14 RQEAGKEFR

-28 GGEEIKQTKTSKVI
+28 SEEIIKKTKTSKVI
-42 RGAISGPIK
+42 RGAITGPIK
-51 AINETIEF
+51 AVNETIEF

-71 YDNNDFFPLQNTFL
+71 YDNNDFFPLQNTPL
-85 ETEDDQ
+85 ESEDDQ
-91 DDPFYKIPQAVTQF
+91 DDPFYKIPQAITQF

-115 LSKAGMANVWARN
+115 LNKAGMANVWARN
-128 ALSGFVADTVVQ
+128 ALSGFIADTVVQ

-164 LKTDEDASVAENR
+164 LKTDEDATVIENR

-233 EILDLDSVEQFKQQL
+233 EI
-248 KNDRDTL
+248 
-255 PPRNIDGEE
+255 ID
-264 IDPEGFYGIET
+264 
-275 DEQFDDVFKVVERPP
+275 
-290 VKPYK
+290 
-295 TNLEAKR
+295 
-302 GLSRGA
+302 
-308 NNLKNRLR
+308 
-316 LEVNT
+316 
-321 KGADPNEVEAIET
+321 
-334 FIDTIGE
+334 
-341 RMFDKEALSITTKL
+341 
-355 TKGGEYN
+355 
-362 FANNLIRIR
+362 
-371 KQIVEGVE
+371 IV
-379 QGAGGSF
+379 S
-386 NHVMIHELWHGL
+386 
-398 SRYLPKED
+398 
-406 LARYTKEFKSAQN
+406 
-419 KYLKQFEKEKTAFVR
+419 
-434 NNTPESLS
+434 
-442 QKIGPSPISFKLP
+442 
-455 KITEANYLKKA
+455 
-466 RDYFDKTKFK
+466 
-476 NENYRFTNID
+476 
-486 EFFAENMADEFM
+486 
-498 DMYRGEARIAGSP
+498 
-511 LDFAPQGTFKR
+511 
-522 IVQETKLF
+522 
-530 VEDLFVSLR
+530 
-539 ARLGGSQTRKIFND
+539 
-553 FVKRKNVKKY
+553 
-563 RNIPLDLDNKSGVA
+563 
-577 GMAKKKPDFNNQDP
+577 KKKPVSRKTKVSKDP

-607 VRTNLLNLAEELKK
+607 VRTNLLNLAEELKN

-642 AKLPAEI
+642 AKLPADI

-658 TYGRGGERDLPAL
+658 TYGRGGERDLPAT

-722 VYINKPLKSV
+722 VYINKPLKSI

-737 AANKVAGGAGKTAA
+737 AANRVAGGAGKTAA
-751 TADDLVSK
+751 TADDLASK
-759 SPIAGVPGN
+759 SPIAGVPGK
-768 IEDAAKGTAKAA
+768 IEDAAKETTKAA
-780 EDMDQT
+780 TDMDQT
-786 LKEVVDLA
+786 LKEVVDLS
-794 KEGNKEATRKLK
+794 KKGNKEATRKLK
-806 NITKKLQAAKGNPEA
+806 YITKKLQAAKGNPEA
-821 LREMARG
+821 MREMARRDFP
-828 GYLRKALEVNNELF
+828 RKALEINNELF

-866 RPFDQSVGSLMKGD
+866 RPFDQSVGSLIKGD

-890 LFYIAQSSGD
+890 LFYLAQSSGD
-900 ALKAMVKAFQV
+900 SLKAMVKAFQV

-918 SSMIDDRAEAAKR
+918 SSMVDDRAEAAKR

-946 NFAGTAVRLPSR
+946 NFAGTAIRLPSR

-985 KAGRTGKGLK
+985 KAGRTGEGLK

-1017 EDENIID
+1017 KDQNIID
-1024 LYEKAQQY
+1024 LYEEAQQY

-1044 GTFGGDF
+1044 GSFGGDF

-1066 FVRTPINIFKTLGR
+1066 FVRTPVNLLKNLGR
-1080 RTALTAPFMDEY
+1080 RTVITAPAMEEY
-1092 RQALKSTD
+1092 RQALKSSN
-1100 PSVAAKARG
+1100 PSIAAKARG
-1109 ELATGSMLWVTAG
+1109 ELATGSMLWITAG
-1122 AAALGIS
+1122 AAAFSIS

-1159 SFRLLKKDETGEPII
+1159 SFRFLQKDENGEPII
-1174 GADGRPEYK
+1174 GDDGRPKYK
-1183 YINYQRL
+1183 YISYQRL
-1190 DPWSSFLAMSAD
+1190 DPWSSFLSISAD
-1202 ITQIAG
+1202 MAQIAG

-1219 VVAVTAL
+1219 TVAVTAL

-1237 GIAELAALINGEPY
+1237 GITELAQLLAGEPY
-1251 VLESYLQKR
+1251 VLESYLQRR

-1272 TIKKENDPTIK
+1272 TIKKEVDPTIK

-1306 VVPGFGNLK
+1306 VVLGFGDLK

-1322 GALVEY
+1322 GALIEY
-1328 SPGYGPDNVDL
+1328 QPGYGPDNLDL

-1362 KVSKPKDRLL
+1362 KVAQPKDRLL
-1372 ATDKFT
+1372 STDKFT
-1378 GIELNSNQYQ
+1378 GIELNSDQYQ
-1388 NYVNTIAFTKIKGKR
+1388 DYVNTIAFTKINGKR
-1403 MVHALYETMQTKEV
+1403 LVNVLYETMQKKEI

-1430 AINQDIS
+1430 AINQDVS
-1437 VAAQERARRDAQD
+1437 VAAQEKARQDAQD
-1450 IFRDIINAY
+1450 IFRNIINAY
-1459 KKQGRIDWLKKPENR
+1459 KKKGRIDWLKKPENR

-1479 YDANVNAINQTKN
+1479 YDANINAINQTKN

>member
-1 MTDSNPLA
+1 MPGHTPLDRITSEYER
-9 RFRRD
+9 RF
-14 RQEAGEEFR
+14 QENR
-23 EKLKK
+23 EKRS
-28 GGEEIKQTKTSKVI
+28 EIVEQLRKTPQSKII

-71 YDNNDFFPLQNTFL
+71 YDNNDFFPLQNTPL
-85 ETEDDQ
+85 ESEDDQ
-91 DDPFYKIPQAVTQF
+91 DDPFYKIPQAITQF

-128 ALSGFVADTVVQ
+128 ALSGFVADAVVQ

-154 PRLESPITEI
+154 PRLETPITEI
-164 LKTDEDASVAENR
+164 LKTDEDATVIENR

-233 EILDLDSVEQFKQQL
+233 EI
-248 KNDRDTL
+248 
-255 PPRNIDGEE
+255 ID
-264 IDPEGFYGIET
+264 
-275 DEQFDDVFKVVERPP
+275 VVP
-290 VKPYK
+290 KKK
-295 TNLEAKR
+295 T
-302 GLSRGA
+302 
-308 NNLKNRLR
+308 
-316 LEVNT
+316 VT
-321 KGADPNEVEAIET
+321 K
-334 FIDTIGE
+334 
-341 RMFDKEALSITTKL
+341 
-355 TKGGEYN
+355 
-362 FANNLIRIR
+362 
-371 KQIVEGVE
+371 
-379 QGAGGSF
+379 
-386 NHVMIHELWHGL
+386 
-398 SRYLPKED
+398 
-406 LARYTKEFKSAQN
+406 
-419 KYLKQFEKEKTAFVR
+419 
-434 NNTPESLS
+434 
-442 QKIGPSPISFKLP
+442 
-455 KITEANYLKKA
+455 
-466 RDYFDKTKFK
+466 KTK
-476 NENYRFTNID
+476 
-486 EFFAENMADEFM
+486 
-498 DMYRGEARIAGSP
+498 
-511 LDFAPQGTFKR
+511 
-522 IVQETKLF
+522 
-530 VEDLFVSLR
+530 VS
-539 ARLGGSQTRKIFND
+539 K
-553 FVKRKNVKKY
+553 
-563 RNIPLDLDNKSGVA
+563 
-577 GMAKKKPDFNNQDP
+577 DP

-607 VRTNLLNLAEELKK
+607 VRTNLLDLAEELKK

-658 TYGRGGERDLPAL
+658 TYGRGGERDLPAT

-737 AANKVAGGAGKTAA
+737 AANRVAGGAGKTAA

-768 IEDAAKGTAKAA
+768 IEDAAKGTTKAA

-786 LKEVVDLA
+786 LKQVVDLA
-794 KEGNKEATRKLK
+794 KEGNKQATRKLK

-821 LREMARG
+821 MREMARRDFP
-828 GYLRKALEVNNELF
+828 RKALEVNNELF

-866 RPFDQSVGSLMKGD
+866 RPFDQSVGSLIKGD

-900 ALKAMVKAFQV
+900 ALKAMVKAFQI

-946 NFAGTAVRLPSR
+946 NFAGTAIRLPSR

-985 KAGRTGKGLK
+985 KAGRTGEGLQ
-995 NYVEEQFEKTIEI
+995 NYIEEQFEKTIEI

-1017 EDENIID
+1017 DDENIID

-1044 GTFGGDF
+1044 GSFGGDF

-1066 FVRTPINIFKTLGR
+1066 FVRTPVNLLKNLGR
-1080 RTALTAPFMDEY
+1080 RTAITAPFMDEY

-1100 PSVAAKARG
+1100 PSIAAKARG

-1122 AAALGIS
+1122 AAAFSIS

-1144 FDLLNQKRQTGWQPY
+1144 FNLLNQKRQTGWQPY
-1159 SFRLLKKDETGEPII
+1159 SFRFLQKDENGEPII
-1174 GADGRPEYK
+1174 GDDGRPKYK
-1183 YINYQRL
+1183 YISYQRL
-1190 DPWSSFLAMSAD
+1190 DPWSSFLSMSAD

-1219 VVAVTAL
+1219 TVAVTAL

-1237 GIAELAALINGEPY
+1237 GITELAQLLAGEPY
-1251 VLESYLQKR
+1251 VLESYLQRR

-1272 TIKKENDPTIK
+1272 TIKKEVDPTIK

-1306 VVPGFGNLK
+1306 VVPGFGDLK

-1322 GALVEY
+1322 GALIEY
-1328 SPGYGPDNVDL
+1328 QPGYGPDNLDL

-1362 KVSKPKDRLL
+1362 RVTKPKDRLL
-1372 ATDKFT
+1372 STDKFT
-1378 GIELNSNQYQ
+1378 GIELNSDQYQ
-1388 NYVNTIAFTKIKGKR
+1388 DYVNTIAFTKINGKR
-1403 MVHALYETMQTKEV
+1403 LVYALYETMQKKEI

-1437 VAAQERARRDAQD
+1437 VAAQEKARRDAQD

-1459 KKQGRIDWLKKPENR
+1459 KKKGRIDWLKKPENR

-1492 TSILE
+1492 NSILE

>member
-1 MTDSNPLA
+1 MTDSNPIA
-9 RFRRD
+9 RFRKN
-14 RQEAGEEFR
+14 RQEAGKEFR

-28 GGEEIKQTKTSKVI
+28 SEEIIKKTKTSKVI
-42 RGAISGPIK
+42 RGAITGPIK
-51 AINETIEF
+51 AVNETIEF

-71 YDNNDFFPLQNTFL
+71 YDNNDFFPLQNTPL
-85 ETEDDQ
+85 ESEDDQ
-91 DDPFYKIPQAVTQF
+91 DDPFYKIPQAITQF

-128 ALSGFVADTVVQ
+128 ALSGFVADAVVQ

-164 LKTDEDASVAENR
+164 LKTDEDATVIENR

-233 EILDLDSVEQFKQQL
+233 EI
-248 KNDRDTL
+248 
-255 PPRNIDGEE
+255 ID
-264 IDPEGFYGIET
+264 
-275 DEQFDDVFKVVERPP
+275 VVP
-290 VKPYK
+290 KKK
-295 TNLEAKR
+295 T
-302 GLSRGA
+302 
-308 NNLKNRLR
+308 
-316 LEVNT
+316 VT
-321 KGADPNEVEAIET
+321 K
-334 FIDTIGE
+334 
-341 RMFDKEALSITTKL
+341 
-355 TKGGEYN
+355 
-362 FANNLIRIR
+362 
-371 KQIVEGVE
+371 
-379 QGAGGSF
+379 
-386 NHVMIHELWHGL
+386 
-398 SRYLPKED
+398 
-406 LARYTKEFKSAQN
+406 
-419 KYLKQFEKEKTAFVR
+419 
-434 NNTPESLS
+434 
-442 QKIGPSPISFKLP
+442 
-455 KITEANYLKKA
+455 
-466 RDYFDKTKFK
+466 KTK
-476 NENYRFTNID
+476 
-486 EFFAENMADEFM
+486 
-498 DMYRGEARIAGSP
+498 
-511 LDFAPQGTFKR
+511 
-522 IVQETKLF
+522 
-530 VEDLFVSLR
+530 VS
-539 ARLGGSQTRKIFND
+539 K
-553 FVKRKNVKKY
+553 
-563 RNIPLDLDNKSGVA
+563 
-577 GMAKKKPDFNNQDP
+577 DP

-642 AKLPAEI
+642 AKLPADI

-658 TYGRGGERDLPAL
+658 TYGRGGEKDLPAL

-722 VYINKPLKSV
+722 VYINKPLKSI

-751 TADDLVSK
+751 TADDLASK

-768 IEDAAKGTAKAA
+768 IEDAAKETTKAA

-786 LKEVVDLA
+786 LKQVVDLA

-821 LREMARG
+821 MREMARRDFP
-828 GYLRKALEVNNELF
+828 RKALEINNELF

-857 VSTALNTLV
+857 ASTALNTLV
-866 RPFDQSVGSLMKGD
+866 RPFDQSVGSLIKGD

-890 LFYIAQSSGD
+890 LFYLAQSSGD

-946 NFAGTAVRLPSR
+946 NFAGTAIRLPSR

-985 KAGRTGKGLK
+985 KAGRTGEGLK

-1017 EDENIID
+1017 DDQNIID
-1024 LYEKAQQY
+1024 LYEEAQQY

-1044 GTFGGDF
+1044 GSFGGDF

-1066 FVRTPINIFKTLGR
+1066 FVRTPVNLLKNLGR
-1080 RTALTAPFMDEY
+1080 RTAITAPFMEEY
-1092 RQALKSTD
+1092 RQALRSSN
-1100 PSVAAKARG
+1100 PSIAAKARG
-1109 ELATGSMLWVTAG
+1109 ELATGSLLWVTAG
-1122 AAALGIS
+1122 AAAFSIS
-1129 DDFSEIAITGGGPRD
+1129 DDFSDIAITGGGPRD
-1144 FDLLNQKRQTGWQPY
+1144 FNLLNQKRQTGWQPY
-1159 SFRLLKKDETGEPII
+1159 SFRFLQKDENGEPII
-1174 GADGRPEYK
+1174 GDDGRPKYK
-1183 YINYQRL
+1183 YISYQRL
-1190 DPWSSFLAMSAD
+1190 DPWSSFLSMSAD
-1202 ITQIAG
+1202 MAQISG

-1219 VVAVTAL
+1219 TVAVTAL

-1237 GIAELAALINGEPY
+1237 GITELAQLLAGEPY
-1251 VLESYLQKR
+1251 VLESYLQRR

-1272 TIKKENDPTIK
+1272 TIKKEVDPTIK
-1283 DKRPKAGDDGMVFV
+1283 DKKPKAGDDGMVFV

-1322 GALVEY
+1322 GALIEY
-1328 SPGYGPDNVDL
+1328 QPGYGPDNLDL

-1362 KVSKPKDRLL
+1362 KVAQPKDRLL
-1372 ATDKFT
+1372 STDKFT
-1378 GIELNSNQYQ
+1378 GIELNSDQYQ
-1388 NYVNTIAFTKIKGKR
+1388 DYVNTIAFTKINGKR
-1403 MVHALYETMQTKEV
+1403 LVNVLYETMQKKEI

-1430 AINQDIS
+1430 AINQDVS
-1437 VAAQERARRDAQD
+1437 VAAQEKARQDAQD
-1450 IFRDIINAY
+1450 IFRNIINAY
-1459 KKQGRIDWLKKPENR
+1459 KKKGRIDWLKKPENR

-1479 YDANVNAINQTKN
+1479 YDANINAINQTKN

>member
-1 MTDSNPLA
+1 MPGHTPLD
-9 RFRRD
+9 RITSDYQRRV
-14 RQEAGEEFR
+14 QEGK
-23 EKLKK
+23 EKRSEVFEQLKK
-28 GGEEIKQTKTSKVI
+28 TPQSKII

-71 YDNNDFFPLQNTFL
+71 HDNNDFFPLQNTPL
-85 ETEDDQ
+85 ESEDDQ
-91 DDPFYKIPQAVTQF
+91 DDLFYKIPQAITQF

-128 ALSGFVADTVVQ
+128 ALSGFVADAVVQ

-164 LKTDEDASVAENR
+164 LKTDEDATVIENR

-189 VVTALGLGIK
+189 AVTALGLGIK

-233 EILDLDSVEQFKQQL
+233 EI
-248 KNDRDTL
+248 
-255 PPRNIDGEE
+255 ID
-264 IDPEGFYGIET
+264 
-275 DEQFDDVFKVVERPP
+275 VVP
-290 VKPYK
+290 KKK
-295 TNLEAKR
+295 TN
-302 GLSRGA
+302 
-308 NNLKNRLR
+308 
-316 LEVNT
+316 T
-321 KGADPNEVEAIET
+321 K
-334 FIDTIGE
+334 
-341 RMFDKEALSITTKL
+341 TTK
-355 TKGGEYN
+355 
-362 FANNLIRIR
+362 
-371 KQIVEGVE
+371 
-379 QGAGGSF
+379 
-386 NHVMIHELWHGL
+386 
-398 SRYLPKED
+398 
-406 LARYTKEFKSAQN
+406 
-419 KYLKQFEKEKTAFVR
+419 
-434 NNTPESLS
+434 
-442 QKIGPSPISFKLP
+442 
-455 KITEANYLKKA
+455 
-466 RDYFDKTKFK
+466 
-476 NENYRFTNID
+476 
-486 EFFAENMADEFM
+486 
-498 DMYRGEARIAGSP
+498 
-511 LDFAPQGTFKR
+511 
-522 IVQETKLF
+522 
-530 VEDLFVSLR
+530 VS
-539 ARLGGSQTRKIFND
+539 K
-553 FVKRKNVKKY
+553 
-563 RNIPLDLDNKSGVA
+563 
-577 GMAKKKPDFNNQDP
+577 DP

-642 AKLPAEI
+642 AKLPADI

-658 TYGRGGERDLPAL
+658 TYGRGGERDLPAT

-722 VYINKPLKSV
+722 VYINKPLKSI

-737 AANKVAGGAGKTAA
+737 AANRVAGGAGKTAA

-786 LKEVVDLA
+786 LKQVVDLA

-821 LREMARG
+821 MREMARRDFP
-828 GYLRKALEVNNELF
+828 RKALEINNELF

-857 VSTALNTLV
+857 ASTALNTLV
-866 RPFDQSVGSLMKGD
+866 RPFDQSVGSLIKGD

-890 LFYIAQSSGD
+890 LFYLAQSSGD
-900 ALKAMVKAFQV
+900 SLKAMVKAFQV

-946 NFAGTAVRLPSR
+946 NFAGTAIRLPSR

-985 KAGRTGKGLK
+985 KAGRTGEGLK

-1017 EDENIID
+1017 DDQNILD
-1024 LYEKAQQY
+1024 LYEEAQQY

-1044 GTFGGDF
+1044 GSFGGDF

-1066 FVRTPINIFKTLGR
+1066 FVRTPVNLLKNLGR
-1080 RTALTAPFMDEY
+1080 RTALTAPFMEEY
-1092 RQALKSTD
+1092 RQALRSSN
-1100 PSVAAKARG
+1100 PSIAAKARG

-1122 AAALGIS
+1122 AAAFSIS
-1129 DDFSEIAITGGGPRD
+1129 DDFSDIAITGGGPRD
-1144 FDLLNQKRQTGWQPY
+1144 FNLLNQKRQTGWQPY
-1159 SFRLLKKDETGEPII
+1159 SFRFLQKDENGKPII
-1174 GADGRPEYK
+1174 GDDGRPKYK
-1183 YINYQRL
+1183 YISYQRL
-1190 DPWSSFLAMSAD
+1190 DPWSSFLSMSAD
-1202 ITQIAG
+1202 IAQISG

-1219 VVAVTAL
+1219 TVAVTAL

-1237 GIAELAALINGEPY
+1237 GITELAQLLAGEPY
-1251 VLESYLQKR
+1251 VLESYLQRR

-1272 TIKKENDPTIK
+1272 TIKKEVDPTIK
-1283 DKRPKAGDDGMVFV
+1283 DKKPKAGDDGMVFV

-1322 GALVEY
+1322 GALIEY
-1328 SPGYGPDNVDL
+1328 QPGYGPDNLDL

-1349 NNLVMTTLDDIQM
+1349 NNLVMATLDDIQM
-1362 KVSKPKDRLL
+1362 RVAKPKDRLL
-1372 ATDKFT
+1372 STDKFT
-1378 GIELNSNQYQ
+1378 GIELNSDQYQ
-1388 NYVNTIAFTKIKGKR
+1388 DYVNTIAFTKINGKR
-1403 MVHALYETMQTKEV
+1403 LVNALYETMQKKEI

-1437 VAAQERARRDAQD
+1437 VAAQEKARRDAQD

-1459 KKQGRIDWLKKPENR
+1459 KKKGRIDWLKKPENR

>member
-1 MTDSNPLA
+1 MPGHTPLDRITSEYER
-9 RFRRD
+9 RF
-14 RQEAGEEFR
+14 QENR
-23 EKLKK
+23 EKRS
-28 GGEEIKQTKTSKVI
+28 EIVEQLRKTPQSKII

-71 YDNNDFFPLQNTFL
+71 YDNNDFFPLQNTPL
-85 ETEDDQ
+85 ESEDDQ
-91 DDPFYKIPQAVTQF
+91 DDPFYKIPQAITQF

-128 ALSGFVADTVVQ
+128 ALSGFVADAVVQ

-154 PRLESPITEI
+154 PRLESSITEI
-164 LKTDEDASVAENR
+164 LKTDEDATVIENR

-233 EILDLDSVEQFKQQL
+233 EIIDVVPKKKVATTTPKDTTPVKFDLP
-248 KNDRDTL
+248 DTRGQGKFYHGTAQEITL
-255 PPRNIDGEE
+255 EEGGEAASSQNIYGN
-264 IDPEGFYGIET
+264 GFYTTDDLITGSKYQKKGKKQFLKPEIPIAKGVKRESDLPFGIQSDLAKLDIT
-275 DEQFDDVFKVVERPP
+275 DAELNQLVRPGTKVP
-290 VKPYK
+290 
-295 TNLEAKR
+295 
-302 GLSRGA
+302 SSD
-308 NNLKNRLR
+308 RLR
-316 LEVNT
+316 
-321 KGADPNEVEAIET
+321 
-334 FIDTIGE
+334 
-341 RMFDKEALSITTKL
+341 
-355 TKGGEYN
+355 
-362 FANNLIRIR
+362 
-371 KQIVEGVE
+371 
-379 QGAGGSF
+379 
-386 NHVMIHELWHGL
+386 
-398 SRYLPKED
+398 D
-406 LARYTKEFKSAQN
+406 LARQARQFPIDNQFSDGSRTNVDAFNKIADRLDELADNPPKTPDFRPVTYEIAEKQPVNFYDLDQSVDAELKTFVNNFNDEPYENIVSEAVNDLGDNYT
-419 KYLKQFEKEKTAFVR
+419 
-434 NNTPESLS
+434 LS
-442 QKIGPSPISFKLP
+442 QLFDEIRDYANGRGVSSNTVIDEIFGNFQDYFKG
-455 KITEANYLKKA
+455 KGFGGFTHQGGKKA
-466 RDYFDKTKFK
+466 GKGKRLHQVRIYFDP
-476 NENYRFTNID
+476 TNQID
-486 EFFAENMADEFM
+486 IN
-498 DMYRGEARIAGSP
+498 
-511 LDFAPQGTFKR
+511 K
-522 IVQETKLF
+522 V
-530 VEDLFVSLR
+530 
-539 ARLGGSQTRKIFND
+539 
-553 FVKRKNVKKY
+553 
-563 RNIPLDLDNKSGVA
+563 DLDA
-577 GMAKKKPDFNNQDP
+577 LADP

-642 AKLPAEI
+642 AKLPADI

-658 TYGRGGERDLPAL
+658 TYGRGGERDLPAT

-722 VYINKPLKSV
+722 VYINKPLKSI

-737 AANKVAGGAGKTAA
+737 AANRVAGGAGKTAA

-768 IEDAAKGTAKAA
+768 IEDAAKVTTKAA

-786 LKEVVDLA
+786 LKQVVDLV

-821 LREMARG
+821 MREMARG
-828 GYLRKALEVNNELF
+828 GFLRKTLEVNNELF

-866 RPFDQSVGSLMKGD
+866 RPFDQSVGSLIKGD

-890 LFYIAQSSGD
+890 LFYLAQSSGD

-946 NFAGTAVRLPSR
+946 NFAGTAIRLPSR

-985 KAGRTGKGLK
+985 KAGRTGEGLK

-1017 EDENIID
+1017 KDQNIID
-1024 LYEKAQQY
+1024 LYEEAQQY

-1044 GTFGGDF
+1044 GSFGGDF

-1066 FVRTPINIFKTLGR
+1066 FVRTPVNLLKNLGR
-1080 RTALTAPFMDEY
+1080 RTLITAPFMEEY
-1092 RQALKSTD
+1092 RQALRSSN
-1100 PSVAAKARG
+1100 PSIAAKARG
-1109 ELATGSMLWVTAG
+1109 ELATGSLLWVTAG
-1122 AAALGIS
+1122 AAAFSIS

-1144 FDLLNQKRQTGWQPY
+1144 FNLLNQKRQTGWQPY
-1159 SFRLLKKDETGEPII
+1159 SFRFLQKDENGEPII
-1174 GADGRPEYK
+1174 GDDGRPKYK
-1183 YINYQRL
+1183 YISYQRL
-1190 DPWSSFLAMSAD
+1190 DPWSSFLSMSAD

-1219 VVAVTAL
+1219 TVAVTAL

-1237 GIAELAALINGEPY
+1237 GITELAQLLAGEPY
-1251 VLESYLQKR
+1251 VLESYLQRR

-1272 TIKKENDPTIK
+1272 TIKKEVDPTIK

-1306 VVPGFGNLK
+1306 VVLGFGDLK

-1322 GALVEY
+1322 GALIEY
-1328 SPGYGPDNVDL
+1328 QPGYGPDNLDL

-1362 KVSKPKDRLL
+1362 RVAKPKDRLL
-1372 ATDKFT
+1372 STDKFT
-1378 GIELNSNQYQ
+1378 GIELNSDQYQ
-1388 NYVNTIAFTKIKGKR
+1388 DYVNTIAFTKINGKR
-1403 MVHALYETMQTKEV
+1403 LVYALYETMQKKEI

-1437 VAAQERARRDAQD
+1437 VAAQEKARRDAQD

-1459 KKQGRIDWLKKPENR
+1459 KKKGRIDWLKKPENR

-1492 TSILE
+1492 NSILE

>member
-1 MTDSNPLA
+1 MK
-9 RFRRD
+9 
-14 RQEAGEEFR
+14 E
-23 EKLKK
+23 
-28 GGEEIKQTKTSKVI
+28 
-42 RGAISGPIK
+42 
-51 AINETIEF
+51 
-59 VDDIKDYVKGNP
+59 
-71 YDNNDFFPLQNTFL
+71 
-85 ETEDDQ
+85 
-91 DDPFYKIPQAVTQF
+91 
-105 LLPMGLISKG
+105 
-115 LSKAGMANVWARN
+115 
-128 ALSGFVADTVVQ
+128 
-140 DPLEENLFNMLDNH
+140 
-154 PRLESPITEI
+154 
-164 LKTDEDASVAENR
+164 
-177 LRQAGGGFLAGE
+177 
-189 VVTALGLGIK
+189 
-199 GLKKS
+199 
-204 PELVDRIVK
+204 
-213 RLDERKKIKVND
+213 KKIKVND

-233 EILDLDSVEQFKQQL
+233 EIIDVVPKKKVATTQIDINKVDLD
-248 KNDRDTL
+248 
-255 PPRNIDGEE
+255 
-264 IDPEGFYGIET
+264 
-275 DEQFDDVFKVVERPP
+275 
-290 VKPYK
+290 
-295 TNLEAKR
+295 
-302 GLSRGA
+302 
-308 NNLKNRLR
+308 
-316 LEVNT
+316 
-321 KGADPNEVEAIET
+321 
-334 FIDTIGE
+334 
-341 RMFDKEALSITTKL
+341 AL
-355 TKGGEYN
+355 
-362 FANNLIRIR
+362 A
-371 KQIVEGVE
+371 
-379 QGAGGSF
+379 
-386 NHVMIHELWHGL
+386 
-398 SRYLPKED
+398 
-406 LARYTKEFKSAQN
+406 
-419 KYLKQFEKEKTAFVR
+419 
-434 NNTPESLS
+434 
-442 QKIGPSPISFKLP
+442 
-455 KITEANYLKKA
+455 
-466 RDYFDKTKFK
+466 
-476 NENYRFTNID
+476 
-486 EFFAENMADEFM
+486 
-498 DMYRGEARIAGSP
+498 
-511 LDFAPQGTFKR
+511 
-522 IVQETKLF
+522 
-530 VEDLFVSLR
+530 
-539 ARLGGSQTRKIFND
+539 
-553 FVKRKNVKKY
+553 
-563 RNIPLDLDNKSGVA
+563 
-577 GMAKKKPDFNNQDP
+577 DP

-607 VRTNLLNLAEELKK
+607 VRTNLLDLAEELKK

-658 TYGRGGERDLPAL
+658 TYGRGGEKDLPAL

-737 AANKVAGGAGKTAA
+737 AANRVAGGAGKTAA

-768 IEDAAKGTAKAA
+768 IEDAAKGTTKAA

-786 LKEVVDLA
+786 LKQVVDLA

-821 LREMARG
+821 MREMARRDFP
-828 GYLRKALEVNNELF
+828 RKALEINNELF

-866 RPFDQSVGSLMKGD
+866 RPFDQSVGSLIKGD

-900 ALKAMVKAFQV
+900 ALKAMVKAFQI

-946 NFAGTAVRLPSR
+946 NFAGTAIRLPSR

-985 KAGRTGKGLK
+985 KAGRTGEGLQ
-995 NYVEEQFEKTIEI
+995 NYIEEQFEKTIEI

-1017 EDENIID
+1017 DDENIID

-1044 GTFGGDF
+1044 GSFGGDF

-1066 FVRTPINIFKTLGR
+1066 FVRTPVNLLKNLGR
-1080 RTALTAPFMDEY
+1080 RTAITAPFMDEY

-1100 PSVAAKARG
+1100 PSIAAKARG

-1122 AAALGIS
+1122 AAAFSIS

-1144 FDLLNQKRQTGWQPY
+1144 FNLLNQKRQTGWQPY
-1159 SFRLLKKDETGEPII
+1159 SFRFLQKDENGEPII
-1174 GADGRPEYK
+1174 GDDGRPKYK
-1183 YINYQRL
+1183 YISYQRL
-1190 DPWSSFLAMSAD
+1190 DPWSSFLSMSAD

-1219 VVAVTAL
+1219 TVAVTAL

-1237 GIAELAALINGEPY
+1237 GITELAQLLAGEPY
-1251 VLESYLQKR
+1251 VLESYLQRR

-1272 TIKKENDPTIK
+1272 TIKKEVDPTIK

-1306 VVPGFGNLK
+1306 VVPGFGDLK

-1322 GALVEY
+1322 GALIEY
-1328 SPGYGPDNVDL
+1328 QPGYGPDNLDL

-1362 KVSKPKDRLL
+1362 RVTKPKDRLL
-1372 ATDKFT
+1372 STDKFT
-1378 GIELNSNQYQ
+1378 GIELNSDQYQ
-1388 NYVNTIAFTKIKGKR
+1388 DYVNTIAFTKINGKR
-1403 MVHALYETMQTKEV
+1403 LVYALYETMQKKEI

-1437 VAAQERARRDAQD
+1437 VAAQEKARRDAQD

-1459 KKQGRIDWLKKPENR
+1459 KKKGRIDWLKKPENR

-1492 TSILE
+1492 NSILE

>member
-1 MTDSNPLA
+1 MTDSNPIA
-9 RFRRD
+9 RFRKN
-14 RQEAGEEFR
+14 RQEAGKEFR

-28 GGEEIKQTKTSKVI
+28 SEEIIKKTKTSKVI
-42 RGAISGPIK
+42 RGAITGPIK

-71 YDNNDFFPLQNTFL
+71 YDNNDFFPLQNTPL
-85 ETEDDQ
+85 ESEDDQ
-91 DDPFYKIPQAVTQF
+91 DDPFYKIPQAITQF

-164 LKTDEDASVAENR
+164 LKTDEDATVIENR

-189 VVTALGLGIK
+189 VVTALGLGIR
-199 GLKKS
+199 GLRKS

-233 EILDLDSVEQFKQQL
+233 EI
-248 KNDRDTL
+248 
-255 PPRNIDGEE
+255 ID
-264 IDPEGFYGIET
+264 
-275 DEQFDDVFKVVERPP
+275 
-290 VKPYK
+290 
-295 TNLEAKR
+295 
-302 GLSRGA
+302 
-308 NNLKNRLR
+308 
-316 LEVNT
+316 
-321 KGADPNEVEAIET
+321 
-334 FIDTIGE
+334 
-341 RMFDKEALSITTKL
+341 
-355 TKGGEYN
+355 
-362 FANNLIRIR
+362 
-371 KQIVEGVE
+371 IV
-379 QGAGGSF
+379 S
-386 NHVMIHELWHGL
+386 
-398 SRYLPKED
+398 
-406 LARYTKEFKSAQN
+406 
-419 KYLKQFEKEKTAFVR
+419 
-434 NNTPESLS
+434 
-442 QKIGPSPISFKLP
+442 
-455 KITEANYLKKA
+455 
-466 RDYFDKTKFK
+466 
-476 NENYRFTNID
+476 
-486 EFFAENMADEFM
+486 
-498 DMYRGEARIAGSP
+498 
-511 LDFAPQGTFKR
+511 
-522 IVQETKLF
+522 
-530 VEDLFVSLR
+530 
-539 ARLGGSQTRKIFND
+539 
-553 FVKRKNVKKY
+553 
-563 RNIPLDLDNKSGVA
+563 
-577 GMAKKKPDFNNQDP
+577 KKKPVTRKTKVSKDP

-607 VRTNLLNLAEELKK
+607 VRTSLLDLAEELKK

-642 AKLPAEI
+642 AKLPADI

-658 TYGRGGERDLPAL
+658 TYGRGGERDLPAT

-703 AIKELGDQLV
+703 AIKQLGDQLV
-713 REAEVLNSL
+713 REAEVLSSL
-722 VYINKPLKSV
+722 VYINKPLKSI

-759 SPIAGVPGN
+759 SPITGVPGN
-768 IEDAAKGTAKAA
+768 IEDAAKGTTKAA
-780 EDMDQT
+780 TDMDQT

-794 KEGNKEATRKLK
+794 KEGDKEATRKLK
-806 NITKKLQAAKGNPEA
+806 YITKKLQAAKGNPEA
-821 LREMARG
+821 MREMARRDFP
-828 GYLRKALEVNNELF
+828 RKALEINNELF
-842 INAILSGPQTHAVNV
+842 INAILSGPQTHVVNV

-890 LFYIAQSSGD
+890 LFYLAQSSGD
-900 ALKAMVKAFQV
+900 SLRAMVKAFQV

-946 NFAGTAVRLPSR
+946 NFAGTAIRLPSR

-985 KAGRTGKGLK
+985 KAGRTGEGLK

-1008 VNKNSMANV
+1008 VNTNSMANV
-1017 EDENIID
+1017 KDQNIID
-1024 LYEKAQQY
+1024 LYEEAQQY

-1044 GTFGGDF
+1044 GSFGGDF
-1051 QTFINKHPSARIFFP
+1051 QTFINKHPSARLFFP
-1066 FVRTPINIFKTLGR
+1066 FVRTPINLLKNLGR
-1080 RTALTAPFMDEY
+1080 RTVITAPFMEEY
-1092 RQALKSTD
+1092 KQALKSSN
-1100 PSVAAKARG
+1100 PSIAAKARG

-1122 AAALGIS
+1122 AAAFSIS

-1159 SFRLLKKDETGEPII
+1159 SFRFLQKDENGRPII
-1174 GADGRPEYK
+1174 GDDGKPKYK
-1183 YINYQRL
+1183 YISYQRL
-1190 DPWSSFLAMSAD
+1190 DPWSSFLSMSAD
-1202 ITQIAG
+1202 MAQISG

-1219 VVAVTAL
+1219 TVAVTAL

-1237 GIAELAALINGEPY
+1237 GITELAQLLAGEPY
-1251 VLESYLQKR
+1251 VLESYLQRR

-1272 TIKKENDPTIK
+1272 TVKKEVDPTIK
-1283 DKRPKAGDDGMVFV
+1283 DKKPKAGDDGMVFV

-1306 VVPGFGNLK
+1306 VVPGFGDLK

-1322 GALVEY
+1322 GALIEY
-1328 SPGYGPDNVDL
+1328 QPGYGPDNLDV

-1362 KVSKPKDRLL
+1362 KVTKPKDRLL
-1372 ATDKFT
+1372 STDKFT
-1378 GIELNSNQYQ
+1378 GIELNSDQYQ
-1388 NYVNTIAFTKIKGKR
+1388 DYVNTIAFTKINGKR
-1403 MVHALYETMQTKEV
+1403 LVHALYETMQKKEI

-1430 AINQDIS
+1430 AINQDVS
-1437 VAAQERARRDAQD
+1437 VAAQEKARQDAQD
-1450 IFRDIINAY
+1450 IFRNIINAY
-1459 KKQGRIDWLKKPENR
+1459 KKKGRIDWLKKPENR

-1479 YDANVNAINQTKN
+1479 YDANINAINQTKN

>member
-1 MTDSNPLA
+1 MTNSNPITRLSK
-9 RFRRD
+9 FNKE
-14 RQEAGEEFR
+14 RQERNKKFR
-23 EKLKK
+23 ASQKELTKKLKA
-28 GGEEIKQTKTSKVI
+28 TKTSKVI
-42 RGAISGPIK
+42 RGAITGPIK

-71 YDNNDFFPLQNTFL
+71 YDNNDFFPLQNTPL
-85 ETEDDQ
+85 ESEDDQ
-91 DDPFYKIPQAVTQF
+91 DDPFYKIPQAITQF

-128 ALSGFVADTVVQ
+128 ALSGFVADAVVQ

-154 PRLESPITEI
+154 PRLENPITEI
-164 LKTDEDASVAENR
+164 LKTDEDATVIENR

-233 EILDLDSVEQFKQQL
+233 EILDLGLDKQPVITTP
-248 KNDRDTL
+248 KNTTPVKFDLPDTRGQGKFYHGSSKEIVL
-255 PPRNIDGEE
+255 EEGGEAFSPQNIYGN
-264 IDPEGFYGIET
+264 GFYTSEDLVTAAKYKKKNRIKGEKPSGVVYEITEKQSVNFY
-275 DEQFDDVFKVVERPP
+275 DLDQPVDADLKKYIDDFDDSIYENVVFDAVDELGNDFSLGELFDEIRAYSRSRDVSSSVVIDEIFE
-290 VKPYK
+290 
-295 TNLEAKR
+295 NFQ
-302 GLSRGA
+302 
-308 NNLKNRLR
+308 NFLR
-316 LEVNT
+316 T
-321 KGADPNEVEAIET
+321 KGFGGFT
-334 FIDTIGE
+334 HQGG
-341 RMFDKEALSITTKL
+341 KL
-355 TKGGEYN
+355 AGKGKR
-362 FANNLIRIR
+362 LH
-371 KQIVEGVE
+371 QV
-379 QGAGGSF
+379 
-386 NHVMIHELWHGL
+386 
-398 SRYLPKED
+398 
-406 LARYTKEFKSAQN
+406 
-419 KYLKQFEKEKTAFVR
+419 
-434 NNTPESLS
+434 
-442 QKIGPSPISFKLP
+442 KI
-455 KITEANYLKKA
+455 
-466 RDYFDKTKFK
+466 YFDPFDQI
-476 NENYRFTNID
+476 NI
-486 EFFAENMADEFM
+486 N
-498 DMYRGEARIAGSP
+498 
-511 LDFAPQGTFKR
+511 K
-522 IVQETKLF
+522 V
-530 VEDLFVSLR
+530 
-539 ARLGGSQTRKIFND
+539 
-553 FVKRKNVKKY
+553 
-563 RNIPLDLDNKSGVA
+563 DLDA
-577 GMAKKKPDFNNQDP
+577 LADP

-607 VRTNLLNLAEELKK
+607 VRTNLLDLAEELKK
-621 KDANNTWPYRRTFAD
+621 KDSNNTWPYRRTFAD

-658 TYGRGGERDLPAL
+658 TYGRGGEKDLPAL

-722 VYINKPLKSV
+722 VYINKPLKSI

-737 AANKVAGGAGKTAA
+737 AANRVAGGAGKTAA

-768 IEDAAKGTAKAA
+768 IEDAAKGTTKAA

-786 LKEVVDLA
+786 LKQVVDLV

-821 LREMARG
+821 MREMARG
-828 GYLRKALEVNNELF
+828 GFLRKTLEINNELF

-866 RPFDQSVGSLMKGD
+866 RPFDQSVGGLIKGD
-880 MTGFMRGGKE
+880 MTEFMRGGKE
-890 LFYIAQSSGD
+890 LFYLAQSSGD
-900 ALKAMVKAFQV
+900 ALKAMAKAFQV

-946 NFAGTAVRLPSR
+946 NFAGTAIRLPSR

-985 KAGRTGKGLK
+985 KAGRTGESLK
-995 NYVEEQFEKTIEI
+995 NYIEEQFEKTIEI

-1017 EDENIID
+1017 DDENIID

-1044 GTFGGDF
+1044 GSFGGDF

-1066 FVRTPINIFKTLGR
+1066 FVRTPVNLLKNLGR
-1080 RTALTAPFMDEY
+1080 RTAITAPFMDEY

-1100 PSVAAKARG
+1100 PSIAAKARG

-1122 AAALGIS
+1122 AAAFSIS

-1159 SFRLLKKDETGEPII
+1159 SFRFLQKDENGEPII
-1174 GADGRPEYK
+1174 GDDGRPKYK
-1183 YINYQRL
+1183 YISYQRL
-1190 DPWSSFLAMSAD
+1190 DPWSSFLSMSAD

-1219 VVAVTAL
+1219 TVAVTAL

-1237 GIAELAALINGEPY
+1237 GITELAQLLAGEPY
-1251 VLESYLQKR
+1251 VLETYLQKR

-1272 TIKKENDPTIK
+1272 TIKKEIDPTIK
-1283 DKRPKAGDDGMVFV
+1283 DKSPKAGDDGMVFV
-1297 RRFYNELAA
+1297 RRFWNELAA
-1306 VVPGFGNLK
+1306 VIPGFGDLK

-1322 GALVEY
+1322 GALIEY
-1328 SPGYGPDNVDL
+1328 QPGYGPDNLDL

-1362 KVSKPKDRLL
+1362 KVAKPKDRFFSK
-1372 ATDKFT
+1372 DKFT
-1378 GIELNSNQYQ
+1378 GIELNSDQYQ
-1388 NYVNTIAFTKIKGKR
+1388 DYVNTIAFTKINGKR
-1403 MVHALYETMQTKEV
+1403 LVYALYETMQKKEI
-1417 KAILAT
+1417 KSILAT

-1437 VAAQERARRDAQD
+1437 VAAQEKARRDAQD

-1459 KKQGRIDWLKKPENR
+1459 KKKGRIDWLKKPENR

-1479 YDANVNAINQTKN
+1479 YDANVNAINQTKIN
-1492 TSILE
+1492 SILE

>member
-1 MTDSNPLA
+1 MTNSNPITRLSK
-9 RFRRD
+9 FNKE
-14 RQEAGEEFR
+14 RQERNKKFR
-23 EKLKK
+23 ASQKELTKKLKA
-28 GGEEIKQTKTSKVI
+28 TKTSKVI
-42 RGAISGPIK
+42 RGAITGPIK

-71 YDNNDFFPLQNTFL
+71 YDNNDFFPLQNTPL
-85 ETEDDQ
+85 ESEDDQ
-91 DDPFYKIPQAVTQF
+91 DDPFYKIPQAITQF

-154 PRLESPITEI
+154 PRLENPITEI
-164 LKTDEDASVAENR
+164 LKTDEDATVIENR

-233 EILDLDSVEQFKQQL
+233 EI
-248 KNDRDTL
+248 
-255 PPRNIDGEE
+255 ID
-264 IDPEGFYGIET
+264 
-275 DEQFDDVFKVVERPP
+275 VVP
-290 VKPYK
+290 KKK
-295 TNLEAKR
+295 T
-302 GLSRGA
+302 
-308 NNLKNRLR
+308 
-316 LEVNT
+316 VT
-321 KGADPNEVEAIET
+321 K
-334 FIDTIGE
+334 
-341 RMFDKEALSITTKL
+341 
-355 TKGGEYN
+355 
-362 FANNLIRIR
+362 
-371 KQIVEGVE
+371 
-379 QGAGGSF
+379 
-386 NHVMIHELWHGL
+386 
-398 SRYLPKED
+398 
-406 LARYTKEFKSAQN
+406 
-419 KYLKQFEKEKTAFVR
+419 
-434 NNTPESLS
+434 
-442 QKIGPSPISFKLP
+442 
-455 KITEANYLKKA
+455 
-466 RDYFDKTKFK
+466 KTK
-476 NENYRFTNID
+476 
-486 EFFAENMADEFM
+486 
-498 DMYRGEARIAGSP
+498 
-511 LDFAPQGTFKR
+511 
-522 IVQETKLF
+522 
-530 VEDLFVSLR
+530 VS
-539 ARLGGSQTRKIFND
+539 K
-553 FVKRKNVKKY
+553 
-563 RNIPLDLDNKSGVA
+563 
-577 GMAKKKPDFNNQDP
+577 DP

-607 VRTNLLNLAEELKK
+607 VRTNLLDLAEELKK

-658 TYGRGGERDLPAL
+658 TYGRGGEKDLPAL

-737 AANKVAGGAGKTAA
+737 AANRVAGGAGKTAA

-768 IEDAAKGTAKAA
+768 IEDAAKGTTKAA

-786 LKEVVDLA
+786 LKQVVDLA
-794 KEGNKEATRKLK
+794 KEGNKQATRKLK

-821 LREMARG
+821 MREMARRDFP
-828 GYLRKALEVNNELF
+828 RKALEVNNELF

-866 RPFDQSVGSLMKGD
+866 RPFDQSVGSLIKGD

-900 ALKAMVKAFQV
+900 ALKAMVKAFQI

-946 NFAGTAVRLPSR
+946 NFAGTAIRLPSR

-985 KAGRTGKGLK
+985 KAGRTGESLK
-995 NYVEEQFEKTIEI
+995 NYIEEQFEKTIEI

-1017 EDENIID
+1017 DDENIID

-1044 GTFGGDF
+1044 GSFGGDF

-1066 FVRTPINIFKTLGR
+1066 FVRTPVNLLKNLGR
-1080 RTALTAPFMDEY
+1080 RTAITAPFMDEY

-1100 PSVAAKARG
+1100 PSIAAKARG

-1122 AAALGIS
+1122 AAAFSIS

-1159 SFRLLKKDETGEPII
+1159 SFRFLQKDENGEPII
-1174 GADGRPEYK
+1174 GDDGRPKYK
-1183 YINYQRL
+1183 YISYQRL
-1190 DPWSSFLAMSAD
+1190 DPWSSFLSMSAD

-1219 VVAVTAL
+1219 TVAVTAL

-1237 GIAELAALINGEPY
+1237 GITELAQLLAGEPY
-1251 VLESYLQKR
+1251 VLESYLQRR

-1272 TIKKENDPTIK
+1272 TIKKEVDPTIK

-1306 VVPGFGNLK
+1306 VVPGFGDLK

-1322 GALVEY
+1322 GALIEY
-1328 SPGYGPDNVDL
+1328 QPGYGPDNLDL

-1362 KVSKPKDRLL
+1362 RVTKPKDRLL
-1372 ATDKFT
+1372 STDKFT
-1378 GIELNSNQYQ
+1378 GIELNSDQYQ
-1388 NYVNTIAFTKIKGKR
+1388 DYVNTIAFTKINGKR
-1403 MVHALYETMQTKEV
+1403 LVYALYETMQKKEI

-1437 VAAQERARRDAQD
+1437 VAAQEKARRDAQD

-1459 KKQGRIDWLKKPENR
+1459 KKKGRIDWLKKPENR

-1492 TSILE
+1492 NSILE